1 MSIHSTLLGQGRR
14 ILAGMLSVVMLLGSF
29 SCGNEITP
37 EDPDDKPETP
47 VGPDDKPDVNV
58 GDLEII
64 DGKARLYVCE
74 PEASL
79 RSVFGNPITDW
90 SDYTVTVADKEYKVL
105 VDDDGKAYV
114 DVEESADGTYAAVL
128 TSEASELYGTGY
140 EDVLHPFAYA
150 YHTAAGV
157 VASLPQYASYSKE
170 NGAVLTFSTG
180 MALLEITL
188 KGTASVASVYVQD
201 PSGSLLGGSG
211 AYDPSNGTFTMV
223 KGVDFVSLNTTSKG
237 NFVPL
242 TDAGTKFLVPV
253 PAGSYP
259 QGLDVRVCD
268 SEHKM
273 CSANTGAFEVGYDR
287 THTFRM
293 KYSPAKDLLFF
304 EGFDN
309 FVWGGDVVGGSATF
323 ALNPKDETVTT
334 TSFRT
339 LTGYEQG
346 LYPVAYDVA
355 GSGYIQK
362 SSQMS
367 EIAGKTV
374 SESRNLSAS
383 YIKSRN
389 VGDYVALYKV
399 QEHQG
404 YIALGTAESYNGIFE
419 PAFGGS
425 MITMQRDVQISF
437 DFCPRSDF
445 DDDLY
450 FTATSGANI
459 VSCTLDGVELGAES
473 FTRLF
478 KKTGSTAS
486 ILKSAVE
493 IPADMTSAKKWHKV
507 VLTVRNA
514 NDASLFNIST
524 ASSHARP
531 GTYGFY
537 FDNFEVRS
545 IYDASKKKSTTLRVL
560 YWNVQNGMWADQDN
574 NYNNFVAW
582 VKKYNPD
589 VCVWCEGE
597 TIFNTSGDK
606 VYGTNRILPNAWAS
620 VAQRYGHNYWSKSE
634 DRDNYPQIITS
645 KYPINTLAKIGQIG
659 TTDAYVEHG
668 SGLFEVEFNG
678 HSVYF
683 VSFHAFA
690 HAYDPKYTSSG
701 TDAQNASAALYEGD
715 YHREKEI
722 RYVYE
727 QTIEKYPSQSNW
739 LMMGDF
745 NSISSLDAEHHT
757 GINDTNWLL
766 HDHILGKDYLKD
778 IIAERNAPEDFFSSI
793 NGDSRRIDFIYAS
806 PAMYDRIEST
816 AIIIDSWTVLSQD
829 KSVSDKG
836 YFCRPSDHRPI
847 LVDFKMN

>member
-1 MSIHSTLLGQGRR
+1 MKKTISAIIVLIVLGFVACDPQ
-14 ILAGMLSVVMLLGSF
+14 I
-29 SCGNEITP
+29 EQPEEPDQEPTDTTQTP
-37 EDPDDKPETP
+37 EQDTTQTQKPE
-47 VGPDDKPDVNV
+47 V
-58 GDLEII
+58 GDSLEIK
-64 DGKARLYVCE
+64 DGMARFLLQDSPLV
-74 PEASL
+74 EATGG
-79 RSVFGNPITDW
+79 RTDW
-90 SDYTVTVADKEYKVL
+90 TKVTVTVN
-105 VDDDGKAYV
+105 GKAYV
-114 DVEESADGTYAAVL
+114 PAVQDDGKVYVDVEDSEAAVY
-128 TSEASELYGTGY
+128 EAVLVTEETTKYHGDTPL
-140 EDVLHPFAYA
+140 EDVVHPFAYA
-150 YHTAAGV
+150 YHTLGKTLTV
-157 VASLPQYASYSKE
+157 LPKYASYDEEKGNLLSFSS
-170 NGAVLTFSTG
+170 GLSMIGLTVQG
-180 MALLEITL
+180 MTSISSIKVTDPQ
-188 KGTASVASVYVQD
+188 GTI
-201 PSGSLLGGSG
+201 LGGTGS
-211 AYDPSNGTFTMV
+211 YDPQTRSFKMEKGLPFMV
-223 KGVDFVSLNTTSKG
+223 LNCTNRGAFVSSSGNVFMIPVRSGQYPKG
-237 NFVPL
+237 LEV
-242 TDAGTKFLVPV
+242 TI
-253 PAGSYP
+253 
-259 QGLDVRVCD
+259 
-268 SEHKM
+268 
-273 CSANTGAFEVGYDR
+273 CSADHLMCR
-287 THTFRM
+287 TSIPSFTVD
-293 KYSPAKDLLFF
+293 KDKVHSCMVTWKPDKNLLFY

-309 FVWGGDVVGGSATF
+309 MVWGGDVVAGEDSFGM
-323 ALNPKDETVTT
+323 NPVAGDMTIK
-334 TSFRT
+334 SGRT
-339 LTGYEQG
+339 LSGYETP
-346 LYPVAYDVA
+346 LYPVSYEMA
-355 GSGYIQK
+355 GAGYIQ
-362 SSQMS
+362 
-367 EIAGKTV
+367 
-374 SESRNLSAS
+374 ESNLSVTEGKDVSGSRYLSDS

-389 VGDYVALYKV
+389 IGGYLRLYRC
-399 QEHQG
+399 QEYQG
-404 YIALGTAESYNGIFE
+404 YISVGDTYNGIVE
-419 PAFGGS
+419 PVFAGEIS
-425 MITMQRDVQISF
+425 DAHRDIVISF
-437 DFCPRSDF
+437 DICAASDF
-445 DDDLY
+445 DDDLS
-450 FTATSGANI
+450 FKATNGGNI
-459 VSCTLDGVELGAES
+459 ISCMVDGTELPETVFS
-473 FTRLF
+473 RKFS
-478 KKTGSTAS
+478 KTGSTAA
-486 ILKSAVE
+486 LDRSAVTL
-493 IPADMTSAKKWHKV
+493 PASDGRWHNV
-507 VLTVRNA
+507 ELTVRNM
-514 NDASLFNIST
+514 ND
-524 ASSHARP
+524 
-531 GTYGFY
+531 
-537 FDNFEVRS
+537 
-545 IYDASKKKSTTLRVL
+545 KSTFTLTTAASHSKPGAYRFYLDNYQVRTLKDHADRDGSTLRVMC
-560 YWNVQNGMWADQDN
+560 WNIQNGMWADQDN

>member
-1 MSIHSTLLGQGRR
+1 MKKAVSAIIAL
-14 ILAGMLSVVMLLGSF
+14 VVFGF
-29 SCGNEITP
+29 VACDPQIEQPEEPDQEQTDTTQTP
-37 EDPDDKPETP
+37 EQDTTQTQKPE
-47 VGPDDKPDVNV
+47 V
-58 GDLEII
+58 GDSLEIK
-64 DGKARLYVCE
+64 DGMARFLLQDSPLV
-74 PEASL
+74 EAAGG
-79 RSVFGNPITDW
+79 RTDW
-90 SDYTVTVADKEYKVL
+90 TKVTVTVNGKEYIPAVQE
-105 VDDDGKAYV
+105 DGKVYV
-114 DVEESADGTYAAVL
+114 DVEDSEAAVY
-128 TSEASELYGTGY
+128 EAVLVTEETTKYHGDTPL
-140 EDVLHPFAYA
+140 EDVVHPFAYA
-150 YHTAAGV
+150 YHTLGNTLTV
-157 VASLPQYASYSKE
+157 LPKYASYDEEKGNLLSFSS
-170 NGAVLTFSTG
+170 GLSMIGLTVQG
-180 MALLEITL
+180 MTSISSIKVTDPQ
-188 KGTASVASVYVQD
+188 GTI
-201 PSGSLLGGSG
+201 LGGTGS
-211 AYDPSNGTFTMV
+211 YDPQTRSFKMEKGLPFMV
-223 KGVDFVSLNTTSKG
+223 LNCTNRGAFVSSSGNVFMIPVRSGQYSKG
-237 NFVPL
+237 LEV
-242 TDAGTKFLVPV
+242 TI
-253 PAGSYP
+253 
-259 QGLDVRVCD
+259 
-268 SEHKM
+268 
-273 CSANTGAFEVGYDR
+273 CSADHLMCR
-287 THTFRM
+287 TSIPSFTVD
-293 KYSPAKDLLFF
+293 KDKVHSCMVTWKPDKNLLFY

-309 FVWGGDVVGGSATF
+309 MVWGGDVVAGEDSFGM
-323 ALNPKDETVTT
+323 NPVAGDMTIK
-334 TSFRT
+334 SGRT
-339 LTGYEQG
+339 LRGYETP
-346 LYPVAYDVA
+346 LYPVSYEMA
-355 GSGYIQK
+355 GAGYIQ
-362 SSQMS
+362 
-367 EIAGKTV
+367 
-374 SESRNLSAS
+374 ESNLSVTEGKDVSGSRYLSDS

-389 VGDYVALYKV
+389 IGGYLRLYRC
-399 QEHQG
+399 QEYQG
-404 YIALGTAESYNGIFE
+404 YISVGDTYNGIVE
-419 PAFGGS
+419 PVFAGEIS
-425 MITMQRDVQISF
+425 DAHRDIVISF
-437 DFCPRSDF
+437 DICAASDF
-445 DDDLY
+445 DDDLS
-450 FTATSGANI
+450 FKATNGGNI
-459 VSCTLDGVELGAES
+459 ISCMVDGTELPETVFS
-473 FTRLF
+473 RKFS
-478 KKTGSTAS
+478 KTGSTAA
-486 ILKSAVE
+486 LDRSAVTL
-493 IPADMTSAKKWHKV
+493 PASDGRWHNV
-507 VLTVRNA
+507 ELTVRNM
-514 NDASLFNIST
+514 ND
-524 ASSHARP
+524 
-531 GTYGFY
+531 
-537 FDNFEVRS
+537 
-545 IYDASKKKSTTLRVL
+545 KSTFTLTTAASHSKPGAYRFYLDNYQVRTLKDHADRDGSTLRVM
-560 YWNVQNGMWADQDN
+560 YWNIQNGMWADQDN

-606 VYGTNRILPNAWAS
+606 VNGTNRILPNAWAS

>member
-1 MSIHSTLLGQGRR
+1 MKKAISAIIVLIVLGFVACDPQ
-14 ILAGMLSVVMLLGSF
+14 I
-29 SCGNEITP
+29 EQPEEPDQEPTDTTQTP
-37 EDPDDKPETP
+37 EQDTTQTQKPE
-47 VGPDDKPDVNV
+47 V
-58 GDLEII
+58 GDSLEIK
-64 DGKARLYVCE
+64 DGMTRFLLQDSPLV
-74 PEASL
+74 EAAGG
-79 RSVFGNPITDW
+79 RTDW
-90 SDYTVTVADKEYKVL
+90 TKVTVTVN
-105 VDDDGKAYV
+105 GKAYV
-114 DVEESADGTYAAVL
+114 PAVQDDGKVYVDVEDSEAAVY
-128 TSEASELYGTGY
+128 EAVLVTEETTKYHGDTPL
-140 EDVLHPFAYA
+140 EDVVHPFAYA
-150 YHTAAGV
+150 YHTLGKTLTV
-157 VASLPQYASYSKE
+157 LPKYASYDEEKGNLLSFSS
-170 NGAVLTFSTG
+170 GLSMIGLTVQG
-180 MALLEITL
+180 MTSISSIKVTDPQ
-188 KGTASVASVYVQD
+188 GTI
-201 PSGSLLGGSG
+201 LGGTGS
-211 AYDPSNGTFTMV
+211 YDPQTRSFKMEKGLPFMV
-223 KGVDFVSLNTTSKG
+223 LNCTNRGAFVSSSGNVFMIPVRSGQYSKG
-237 NFVPL
+237 LEV
-242 TDAGTKFLVPV
+242 TI
-253 PAGSYP
+253 
-259 QGLDVRVCD
+259 
-268 SEHKM
+268 
-273 CSANTGAFEVGYDR
+273 CSADHLMCR
-287 THTFRM
+287 TSIPSFTVD
-293 KYSPAKDLLFF
+293 KDKVHSCMVTWKPDKNLLFY

-309 FVWGGDVVGGSATF
+309 MVWGGDVVAGEDSFGM
-323 ALNPKDETVTT
+323 NPVTGDMT
-334 TSFRT
+334 IKSGRT
-339 LTGYEQG
+339 LSGYETP
-346 LYPVAYDVA
+346 LYPVSYEMA
-355 GSGYIQK
+355 GAGYIQ
-362 SSQMS
+362 
-367 EIAGKTV
+367 
-374 SESRNLSAS
+374 ESNLSVTEGKDVSGSRYLSDS

-389 VGDYVALYKV
+389 IGGYLSLYRC
-399 QEHQG
+399 QEYQG
-404 YIALGTAESYNGIFE
+404 YISVGDTYNGIVE
-419 PAFGGS
+419 PVFAGEIS
-425 MITMQRDVQISF
+425 DAHRDIVISF
-437 DFCPRSDF
+437 DICAASDF
-445 DDDLY
+445 DDDLS
-450 FTATSGANI
+450 FKATNGGNI
-459 VSCTLDGVELGAES
+459 ISCMVDGTELPETVFS
-473 FTRLF
+473 RKFS
-478 KKTGSTAS
+478 KTGSTAA
-486 ILKSAVE
+486 LDRSAVTL
-493 IPADMTSAKKWHKV
+493 PASDGRWHNV
-507 VLTVRNA
+507 ELTVRNM
-514 NDASLFNIST
+514 ND
-524 ASSHARP
+524 
-531 GTYGFY
+531 
-537 FDNFEVRS
+537 
-545 IYDASKKKSTTLRVL
+545 KSTFTLTTAASHSKNGAYRFYLDNYQVRTLKDHAVRDGSTLRVMC
-560 YWNVQNGMWADQDN
+560 WNIQNGMWADQDN

>member
-1 MSIHSTLLGQGRR
+1 MARFLLQDSPLVEAAGGRTDWTKVTV
-14 ILAGMLSVVMLLGSF
+14 I
-29 SCGNEITP
+29 
-37 EDPDDKPETP
+37 
-47 VGPDDKPDVNV
+47 VNGKEYIPAV
-58 GDLEII
+58 QE
-64 DGKARLYVCE
+64 DGKV
-74 PEASL
+74 
-79 RSVFGNPITDW
+79 
-90 SDYTVTVADKEYKVL
+90 
-105 VDDDGKAYV
+105 YV
-114 DVEESADGTYAAVL
+114 DVEDSEAAVY
-128 TSEASELYGTGY
+128 EAVLVTEETTKYHGDTPL
-140 EDVLHPFAYA
+140 EDVVHPFAYA
-150 YHTAAGV
+150 YHTLGNTLTV
-157 VASLPQYASYSKE
+157 LPKYASYDEEKGNLLSFSS
-170 NGAVLTFSTG
+170 GLSMIGLTVQG
-180 MALLEITL
+180 MTSISSIKVTDPQ
-188 KGTASVASVYVQD
+188 GTI
-201 PSGSLLGGSG
+201 LGGTGS
-211 AYDPSNGTFTMV
+211 YDPQTRSFKMEKGLPFMV
-223 KGVDFVSLNTTSKG
+223 LNCTNRGAFVSSSGNVFMIPVRSGQYSKG
-237 NFVPL
+237 LEV
-242 TDAGTKFLVPV
+242 TI
-253 PAGSYP
+253 
-259 QGLDVRVCD
+259 
-268 SEHKM
+268 
-273 CSANTGAFEVGYDR
+273 CSADHLMCR
-287 THTFRM
+287 TSIPSFTVD
-293 KYSPAKDLLFF
+293 KDKVHSCMVTWKPDKNLLFY

-309 FVWGGDVVGGSATF
+309 MVWGGDVVAGEDSFGM
-323 ALNPKDETVTT
+323 NPVAGDMTIK
-334 TSFRT
+334 SGRT
-339 LTGYEQG
+339 LRGYETP
-346 LYPVAYDVA
+346 LYPVSYEMA
-355 GSGYIQK
+355 GAGYIQ
-362 SSQMS
+362 
-367 EIAGKTV
+367 
-374 SESRNLSAS
+374 ESNLSVTEGKDVSGSRYLSDS

-389 VGDYVALYKV
+389 IGGYLRLYRC
-399 QEHQG
+399 QEYQG
-404 YIALGTAESYNGIFE
+404 YISVGDTYNGIVE
-419 PAFGGS
+419 PVFAGEIS
-425 MITMQRDVQISF
+425 DAHRDIVISF
-437 DFCPRSDF
+437 DICAASDF
-445 DDDLY
+445 DDDLS
-450 FTATSGANI
+450 FKATNGGNI
-459 VSCTLDGVELGAES
+459 ISCMVDGTELPETVFS
-473 FTRLF
+473 RKFS
-478 KKTGSTAS
+478 KTGSTAA
-486 ILKSAVE
+486 LDRSAVTL
-493 IPADMTSAKKWHKV
+493 PASDGRWHNV
-507 VLTVRNA
+507 ELTVRNM
-514 NDASLFNIST
+514 ND
-524 ASSHARP
+524 
-531 GTYGFY
+531 
-537 FDNFEVRS
+537 
-545 IYDASKKKSTTLRVL
+545 KSTFTLTTAASHSKPGAYRFYLDNYQVRTLKDHADRDGSTLRVM
-560 YWNVQNGMWADQDN
+560 YWNIQNGMWADQDN

>member
-1 MSIHSTLLGQGRR
+1 MKKAVSAIIAL
-14 ILAGMLSVVMLLGSF
+14 VVFGF
-29 SCGNEITP
+29 VACEPQIEQPEEPDQEQTDTTQTP
-37 EDPDDKPETP
+37 EQDTTQTQKPE
-47 VGPDDKPDVNV
+47 V
-58 GDLEII
+58 GDSLEIKDGMARFLLQDSPLVEAAGGRTDWTKVTVI
-64 DGKARLYVCE
+64 VNGKEYIPAVQEDGKV
-74 PEASL
+74 
-79 RSVFGNPITDW
+79 
-90 SDYTVTVADKEYKVL
+90 
-105 VDDDGKAYV
+105 YV
-114 DVEESADGTYAAVL
+114 DVEDSEAAVY
-128 TSEASELYGTGY
+128 EAVLVTEETTKYHGDTPL
-140 EDVLHPFAYA
+140 EDVVHPFAYA
-150 YHTAAGV
+150 YHTLGNTLTV
-157 VASLPQYASYSKE
+157 LPKYASYDEEKGNLLSFSS
-170 NGAVLTFSTG
+170 GLSMIGLTVQG
-180 MALLEITL
+180 MTSISSIKVTDPQ
-188 KGTASVASVYVQD
+188 GTI
-201 PSGSLLGGSG
+201 LGGTGS
-211 AYDPSNGTFTMV
+211 YDPQTRSFKMEKGLPFMV
-223 KGVDFVSLNTTSKG
+223 LNCTNRGAFVSSSGNVFMIPVRSGQYSKG
-237 NFVPL
+237 LEV
-242 TDAGTKFLVPV
+242 TI
-253 PAGSYP
+253 
-259 QGLDVRVCD
+259 
-268 SEHKM
+268 
-273 CSANTGAFEVGYDR
+273 CSADHLMCR
-287 THTFRM
+287 TSIPSFTVD
-293 KYSPAKDLLFF
+293 KDKVHSCMVTWKPDKNLLFY

-309 FVWGGDVVGGSATF
+309 MVWGGDVVAGEDSFGM
-323 ALNPKDETVTT
+323 NPVAGDMTIK
-334 TSFRT
+334 SGRT
-339 LTGYEQG
+339 LRGYETP
-346 LYPVAYDVA
+346 LYPVSYEMA
-355 GSGYIQK
+355 GAGYIQ
-362 SSQMS
+362 
-367 EIAGKTV
+367 
-374 SESRNLSAS
+374 ESNLSVTEGKDVSGSRYLSDS

-389 VGDYVALYKV
+389 IGGYLRLYRCQEYQGYVSVGD
-399 QEHQG
+399 
-404 YIALGTAESYNGIFE
+404 TYNGIVE
-419 PAFGGS
+419 PVFAGEIS
-425 MITMQRDVQISF
+425 DAHRDIVISF
-437 DFCPRSDF
+437 DICAASDF
-445 DDDLY
+445 DDDLS
-450 FTATSGANI
+450 FKATNGGNI
-459 VSCTLDGVELGAES
+459 ISCMVDGTELPETVFS
-473 FTRLF
+473 RKFS
-478 KKTGSTAS
+478 KTGSTAA
-486 ILKSAVE
+486 LDRSAVTL
-493 IPADMTSAKKWHKV
+493 PASDGRWHNV
-507 VLTVRNA
+507 ELTVRNM
-514 NDASLFNIST
+514 ND
-524 ASSHARP
+524 
-531 GTYGFY
+531 
-537 FDNFEVRS
+537 
-545 IYDASKKKSTTLRVL
+545 KSTFTLTTAASHSKPGAYRFYLDNYQVRTLKDHADRDGSTLRVMC
-560 YWNVQNGMWADQDN
+560 WNIQNGMWADQDN

-606 VYGTNRILPNAWAS
+606 VSGTNRILPNAWAS

-727 QTIEKYPSQSNW
+727 QTIEKYPSQPNW

>member
-1 MSIHSTLLGQGRR
+1 MKKAVSAIIAL
-14 ILAGMLSVVMLLGSF
+14 VVFGF
-29 SCGNEITP
+29 VACEPQIEQPEEPDQEQTDTTQTP
-37 EDPDDKPETP
+37 EQDTTQTQKPE
-47 VGPDDKPDVNV
+47 V
-58 GDLEII
+58 GDSLEIKDGMARFLLQDSPLVEAAGGRTDWTKVTVI
-64 DGKARLYVCE
+64 VNGKEYIPAVQEDGKV
-74 PEASL
+74 
-79 RSVFGNPITDW
+79 
-90 SDYTVTVADKEYKVL
+90 
-105 VDDDGKAYV
+105 YV
-114 DVEESADGTYAAVL
+114 DVEDSEAAVY
-128 TSEASELYGTGY
+128 EAVLVTEETTKYHGDTPL
-140 EDVLHPFAYA
+140 EDVVHPFAYA
-150 YHTAAGV
+150 YHTLGNTLTV
-157 VASLPQYASYSKE
+157 LPKYASYDEEKGNLLSFSS
-170 NGAVLTFSTG
+170 GLSMIGLTVQG
-180 MALLEITL
+180 MTSISSIKVTDPQ
-188 KGTASVASVYVQD
+188 GTI
-201 PSGSLLGGSG
+201 LGGTGS
-211 AYDPSNGTFTMV
+211 YDPQTRSFKMEKGLPFMV
-223 KGVDFVSLNTTSKG
+223 LNCTNRGAFVSSSGNVFMIPVRSGQYSKG
-237 NFVPL
+237 LEV
-242 TDAGTKFLVPV
+242 TI
-253 PAGSYP
+253 
-259 QGLDVRVCD
+259 
-268 SEHKM
+268 
-273 CSANTGAFEVGYDR
+273 CSADHLMCR
-287 THTFRM
+287 TSIPSFTVD
-293 KYSPAKDLLFF
+293 KDKVHSCMVTWKPDKNLLFY

-309 FVWGGDVVGGSATF
+309 MVWGGDVVAGEDSFGM
-323 ALNPKDETVTT
+323 NPVAGDMTIK
-334 TSFRT
+334 SGRT
-339 LTGYEQG
+339 LNGYETP
-346 LYPVAYDVA
+346 LYPVSYEMA
-355 GSGYIQK
+355 GAGYIQ
-362 SSQMS
+362 
-367 EIAGKTV
+367 
-374 SESRNLSAS
+374 ESNLSVTEGKDVSGSRYLSDS

-389 VGDYVALYKV
+389 IGGYLRLYRCQEYQGYVSVGD
-399 QEHQG
+399 
-404 YIALGTAESYNGIFE
+404 TYNGIVE
-419 PAFGGS
+419 PVFAGEIS
-425 MITMQRDVQISF
+425 DAHRDIVISF
-437 DFCPRSDF
+437 DICAASDF
-445 DDDLY
+445 DDDLS
-450 FTATSGANI
+450 FKATNGGNI
-459 VSCTLDGVELGAES
+459 ISCMVDGTELPETVFS
-473 FTRLF
+473 RKFS
-478 KKTGSTAS
+478 KTGSTAA
-486 ILKSAVE
+486 LDRSAVTL
-493 IPADMTSAKKWHKV
+493 PASDGRWHNV
-507 VLTVRNA
+507 ELTVRNM
-514 NDASLFNIST
+514 ND
-524 ASSHARP
+524 
-531 GTYGFY
+531 
-537 FDNFEVRS
+537 
-545 IYDASKKKSTTLRVL
+545 KSTFTLTTAASHSKPGAYRFYLDNYQVRTLKDHADRDGSTLRVM
-560 YWNVQNGMWADQDN
+560 YWNIQNGMWADQDN

>member
-1 MSIHSTLLGQGRR
+1 MKKTISAIIVLIVLGFVACDPQ
-14 ILAGMLSVVMLLGSF
+14 I
-29 SCGNEITP
+29 EQPEEPDQEPTDTTQTP
-37 EDPDDKPETP
+37 EQDTTQTQKPE
-47 VGPDDKPDVNV
+47 V
-58 GDLEII
+58 GDSLEIK
-64 DGKARLYVCE
+64 DGMARFLLHDSPLV
-74 PEASL
+74 EAAGG
-79 RSVFGNPITDW
+79 RTDW
-90 SDYTVTVADKEYKVL
+90 TKVTVTVNGKEYIPAVQE
-105 VDDDGKAYV
+105 DGKVYV
-114 DVEESADGTYAAVL
+114 DVEDSEAAVY
-128 TSEASELYGTGY
+128 EAVLVTEETTKYHGDTPL
-140 EDVLHPFAYA
+140 EDVVHPFAYA
-150 YHTAAGV
+150 YHTLGNTLTV
-157 VASLPQYASYSKE
+157 LPKYASYDEEKGNLLSFSS
-170 NGAVLTFSTG
+170 GLSMIGLTVQG
-180 MALLEITL
+180 MTSISSIKVTDPQ
-188 KGTASVASVYVQD
+188 GTI
-201 PSGSLLGGSG
+201 LGGTGS
-211 AYDPSNGTFTMV
+211 YDPQTRSFKMEKGLPFMV
-223 KGVDFVSLNTTSKG
+223 LNCTNRGAFVSSSGNVFMIPVRSGQYSKG
-237 NFVPL
+237 LEV
-242 TDAGTKFLVPV
+242 TI
-253 PAGSYP
+253 
-259 QGLDVRVCD
+259 
-268 SEHKM
+268 
-273 CSANTGAFEVGYDR
+273 CSADHLMCR
-287 THTFRM
+287 TSIPSFTVD
-293 KYSPAKDLLFF
+293 KDKVHSCMVTWKPDKNLLFY

-309 FVWGGDVVGGSATF
+309 MVWGGDVVAGEDSFGM
-323 ALNPKDETVTT
+323 NPVAGDMTIK
-334 TSFRT
+334 SGRT
-339 LTGYEQG
+339 LNGYETP
-346 LYPVAYDVA
+346 LYPVSYEMA
-355 GSGYIQK
+355 GAGYIQ
-362 SSQMS
+362 
-367 EIAGKTV
+367 
-374 SESRNLSAS
+374 ESNLSVTEGKDVSGSRYLSDS

-389 VGDYVALYKV
+389 IGGYLRLYRC
-399 QEHQG
+399 QEYQG
-404 YIALGTAESYNGIFE
+404 YISVGDTYNGIVE
-419 PAFGGS
+419 PVFAGEIS
-425 MITMQRDVQISF
+425 DAHRDIVISF
-437 DFCPRSDF
+437 DICAASDF
-445 DDDLY
+445 DDDLS
-450 FTATSGANI
+450 FKATNGGNI
-459 VSCTLDGVELGAES
+459 ISCMVDGTELPETVFS
-473 FTRLF
+473 RKFS
-478 KKTGSTAS
+478 KTGSTAA
-486 ILKSAVE
+486 LDRSAVTL
-493 IPADMTSAKKWHKV
+493 PASDGRWHNV
-507 VLTVRNA
+507 ELTVRNM
-514 NDASLFNIST
+514 ND
-524 ASSHARP
+524 
-531 GTYGFY
+531 
-537 FDNFEVRS
+537 
-545 IYDASKKKSTTLRVL
+545 KSTFTLTTAASHSKPGAYRFYLDNYQVRTLKDHADRDGSTLRVM
-560 YWNVQNGMWADQDN
+560 YWNIQNGMWADQDN

-606 VYGTNRILPNAWAS
+606 VNGTNRILPNAWAS

>member
-1 MSIHSTLLGQGRR
+1 MKKAVSAIIAL
-14 ILAGMLSVVMLLGSF
+14 VVFGF
-29 SCGNEITP
+29 VACEPQIEQPEEPDQEQTDTTQTP
-37 EDPDDKPETP
+37 EQDTTQTQKPE
-47 VGPDDKPDVNV
+47 V
-58 GDLEII
+58 GDSLEIK
-64 DGKARLYVCE
+64 DGMARFLLQDSPLV
-74 PEASL
+74 EAAGG
-79 RSVFGNPITDW
+79 RTDW
-90 SDYTVTVADKEYKVL
+90 TKVTVTVNGKEYIPAVQE
-105 VDDDGKAYV
+105 DGKVYV
-114 DVEESADGTYAAVL
+114 DVEDSEAAVY
-128 TSEASELYGTGY
+128 EAVLVTEETTKYHGDTPL
-140 EDVLHPFAYA
+140 EDVVHPFAYA
-150 YHTAAGV
+150 YHTLGNTLTV
-157 VASLPQYASYSKE
+157 LPKYASYDEEKGNLLSFSS
-170 NGAVLTFSTG
+170 GLSMIGLTVQG
-180 MALLEITL
+180 MTSISSIKVTDPQ
-188 KGTASVASVYVQD
+188 GTI
-201 PSGSLLGGSG
+201 LGGTGS
-211 AYDPSNGTFTMV
+211 YDPQTRSFKMEKGLPFMV
-223 KGVDFVSLNTTSKG
+223 LNCTNRGAFVSSSGNVFMIPVRSGQYSKG
-237 NFVPL
+237 LEV
-242 TDAGTKFLVPV
+242 TI
-253 PAGSYP
+253 
-259 QGLDVRVCD
+259 
-268 SEHKM
+268 
-273 CSANTGAFEVGYDR
+273 CSADHLMCR
-287 THTFRM
+287 TSIPSFTVD
-293 KYSPAKDLLFF
+293 KDKVHSCMVTWKPDKNLLFY

-309 FVWGGDVVGGSATF
+309 MVWGGDVVAGEDSFGM
-323 ALNPKDETVTT
+323 NPVAGDMTIK
-334 TSFRT
+334 SGRT
-339 LTGYEQG
+339 LRGYETP
-346 LYPVAYDVA
+346 LYPVSYEMA
-355 GSGYIQK
+355 GAGYIQ
-362 SSQMS
+362 
-367 EIAGKTV
+367 
-374 SESRNLSAS
+374 ESNLSVTEGKDVSGSRYLSDS

-389 VGDYVALYKV
+389 IGGYLRLYRC
-399 QEHQG
+399 QEYQG
-404 YIALGTAESYNGIFE
+404 YISVGDTYNGIVE
-419 PAFGGS
+419 PVFAGEIS
-425 MITMQRDVQISF
+425 DAHRDIVISF
-437 DFCPRSDF
+437 DICAASDF
-445 DDDLY
+445 DDDLS
-450 FTATSGANI
+450 FKATNGGNI
-459 VSCTLDGVELGAES
+459 ISCMVDGTELPETVFS
-473 FTRLF
+473 RKFS
-478 KKTGSTAS
+478 KTGSTAT
-486 ILKSAVE
+486 LDRSAVTL
-493 IPADMTSAKKWHKV
+493 PASDGRWHNV
-507 VLTVRNA
+507 ELTVRNM
-514 NDASLFNIST
+514 ND
-524 ASSHARP
+524 
-531 GTYGFY
+531 
-537 FDNFEVRS
+537 
-545 IYDASKKKSTTLRVL
+545 KSTFTLTTAASHSKPGAYRFYLDNYQVRTLKDHADRDGSTLRVMC
-560 YWNVQNGMWADQDN
+560 WNIQNGMWADQDN

>member
-1 MSIHSTLLGQGRR
+1 MKKTISAIIVLIVLGFVACDPQ
-14 ILAGMLSVVMLLGSF
+14 I
-29 SCGNEITP
+29 EQPEEPDQEPTDTTQTP
-37 EDPDDKPETP
+37 EQDTTQTQKPE
-47 VGPDDKPDVNV
+47 V
-58 GDLEII
+58 GDSLEIK
-64 DGKARLYVCE
+64 DGMARFLLQDSPLV
-74 PEASL
+74 EAAGG
-79 RSVFGNPITDW
+79 RTDW
-90 SDYTVTVADKEYKVL
+90 TKVTVTVN
-105 VDDDGKAYV
+105 GKAYV
-114 DVEESADGTYAAVL
+114 PAVQDDGKVYVDVEDSEAAVY
-128 TSEASELYGTGY
+128 EAVLVTEETTKYHGDTPL
-140 EDVLHPFAYA
+140 EDVVHPFAYA
-150 YHTAAGV
+150 YHTLGNTLTV
-157 VASLPQYASYSKE
+157 LPKYASYDEEKGNLLSFSS
-170 NGAVLTFSTG
+170 GLSMIGLTVQG
-180 MALLEITL
+180 MTSISSIKVTDPQ
-188 KGTASVASVYVQD
+188 GTI
-201 PSGSLLGGSG
+201 LGGTGS
-211 AYDPSNGTFTMV
+211 YDPQARSFKMEKGLPSMV
-223 KGVDFVSLNTTSKG
+223 LNCTNRGAFVSSSGNVFMIPVRSGQYSKG
-237 NFVPL
+237 LEV
-242 TDAGTKFLVPV
+242 TI
-253 PAGSYP
+253 
-259 QGLDVRVCD
+259 
-268 SEHKM
+268 
-273 CSANTGAFEVGYDR
+273 CSADHLMCR
-287 THTFRM
+287 TSIPSFTVD
-293 KYSPAKDLLFF
+293 KDKVHSCMVTWKPDKNLLFY

-309 FVWGGDVVGGSATF
+309 MVWGGDVVAGEDSFGM
-323 ALNPKDETVTT
+323 NPVAGDMTIK
-334 TSFRT
+334 SGRT
-339 LTGYEQG
+339 LSGYETP
-346 LYPVAYDVA
+346 LYPVSYEMA
-355 GSGYIQK
+355 GAGYIQ
-362 SSQMS
+362 
-367 EIAGKTV
+367 
-374 SESRNLSAS
+374 ESNLSVTEGKDVSGSRYLSDS

-389 VGDYVALYKV
+389 IGGYLRLYRC
-399 QEHQG
+399 QEYQG
-404 YIALGTAESYNGIFE
+404 YISVGDTYNGIVE
-419 PAFGGS
+419 PVFAGEIS
-425 MITMQRDVQISF
+425 DAHRDIVISF
-437 DFCPRSDF
+437 DICAASDF
-445 DDDLY
+445 DDDLS
-450 FTATSGANI
+450 FKATNGGNI
-459 VSCTLDGVELGAES
+459 ISCMVDGTELPETVFS
-473 FTRLF
+473 RKFS
-478 KKTGSTAS
+478 KTGSTAA
-486 ILKSAVE
+486 LDRSAVTL
-493 IPADMTSAKKWHKV
+493 PASDGRWHNV
-507 VLTVRNA
+507 ELTVRNM
-514 NDASLFNIST
+514 ND
-524 ASSHARP
+524 
-531 GTYGFY
+531 
-537 FDNFEVRS
+537 
-545 IYDASKKKSTTLRVL
+545 KSTFTLTTAASHSKPGAYRFYLDNYQVRTLKDHADHDGSTLRVMC
-560 YWNVQNGMWADQDN
+560 WNIQNGMWADQDN

>member
-1 MSIHSTLLGQGRR
+1 MKKTISAIIVLIVLGFVACDPQ
-14 ILAGMLSVVMLLGSF
+14 I
-29 SCGNEITP
+29 EQPEEPDQEPTDTTQTP
-37 EDPDDKPETP
+37 EQDTTQTQKPE
-47 VGPDDKPDVNV
+47 V
-58 GDLEII
+58 GDSLEIK
-64 DGKARLYVCE
+64 DGMARFLLQDSPLV
-74 PEASL
+74 EAAGG
-79 RSVFGNPITDW
+79 RTDW
-90 SDYTVTVADKEYKVL
+90 TKVTVTVN
-105 VDDDGKAYV
+105 GKAYV
-114 DVEESADGTYAAVL
+114 PAVQDDGKVYVDVEDSEAAVY
-128 TSEASELYGTGY
+128 EAVLVTEETTKYHGDTPL
-140 EDVLHPFAYA
+140 EDVVHPFAYA
-150 YHTAAGV
+150 YHTLGKTLTV
-157 VASLPQYASYSKE
+157 LPKYASYDEEKGNLLSFSS
-170 NGAVLTFSTG
+170 GLSMIALTVQG
-180 MALLEITL
+180 MTSISSIKVTDPQ
-188 KGTASVASVYVQD
+188 GTI
-201 PSGSLLGGSG
+201 LGGTGS
-211 AYDPSNGTFTMV
+211 YDPQTRSFKMEKGLPFMV
-223 KGVDFVSLNTTSKG
+223 LNCTNRGAFVSSSGNVFMIPVRSGQYSKG
-237 NFVPL
+237 LEV
-242 TDAGTKFLVPV
+242 TI
-253 PAGSYP
+253 
-259 QGLDVRVCD
+259 
-268 SEHKM
+268 
-273 CSANTGAFEVGYDR
+273 CSADHLMCR
-287 THTFRM
+287 TSIPSFTVD
-293 KYSPAKDLLFF
+293 KDKVHSCMVTWKPDKNLLFY

-309 FVWGGDVVGGSATF
+309 MVWGGDVVAGEDSFGM
-323 ALNPKDETVTT
+323 NPVAGDMTIK
-334 TSFRT
+334 SGRT
-339 LTGYEQG
+339 LSGYETP
-346 LYPVAYDVA
+346 LYPVSYEMA
-355 GSGYIQK
+355 GAGYIQ
-362 SSQMS
+362 
-367 EIAGKTV
+367 
-374 SESRNLSAS
+374 ESNLSVTEGKDVSGSRYLSDS

-389 VGDYVALYKV
+389 IGGYLRLYRC
-399 QEHQG
+399 QEYQG
-404 YIALGTAESYNGIFE
+404 YISVGDTYNGIVE
-419 PAFGGS
+419 PVFAGEIS
-425 MITMQRDVQISF
+425 DAHRDIVISF
-437 DFCPRSDF
+437 DICAASDF
-445 DDDLY
+445 DDDLS
-450 FTATSGANI
+450 FKATNGGNI
-459 VSCTLDGVELGAES
+459 ISCMVDGTELPETVFS
-473 FTRLF
+473 RKFS
-478 KKTGSTAS
+478 KTGSTAA
-486 ILKSAVE
+486 LDRSAVTL
-493 IPADMTSAKKWHKV
+493 PASDGRWHNV
-507 VLTVRNA
+507 ELTVRNM
-514 NDASLFNIST
+514 ND
-524 ASSHARP
+524 
-531 GTYGFY
+531 
-537 FDNFEVRS
+537 
-545 IYDASKKKSTTLRVL
+545 KSTFTLTTAASHSKPGAYRFYLDNYQVRTLKDHADRDGSTLRVMC
-560 YWNVQNGMWADQDN
+560 WNIQNGMWADQDN

>member
-1 MSIHSTLLGQGRR
+1 MKKAVSAIIAL
-14 ILAGMLSVVMLLGSF
+14 VVFGF
-29 SCGNEITP
+29 VACEPQIEQPEEPDQEQTDTTQTP
-37 EDPDDKPETP
+37 EQDTTQTQKPE
-47 VGPDDKPDVNV
+47 V
-58 GDLEII
+58 GDSLEIK
-64 DGKARLYVCE
+64 DGMARFLLQDSPLV
-74 PEASL
+74 EAAGG
-79 RSVFGNPITDW
+79 RTDW
-90 SDYTVTVADKEYKVL
+90 TKVTVTVNGKEYIPAVQE
-105 VDDDGKAYV
+105 DGKVYV
-114 DVEESADGTYAAVL
+114 DVEVSEAAVY
-128 TSEASELYGTGY
+128 EAVLVTEETTKYHGDTPL
-140 EDVLHPFAYA
+140 EDVVHPFAYA
-150 YHTAAGV
+150 YHTLGNTLTV
-157 VASLPQYASYSKE
+157 LPKYASYDEEKGNLLSFSS
-170 NGAVLTFSTG
+170 GLSMIGLTVQG
-180 MALLEITL
+180 MTSISSIKVTDPQ
-188 KGTASVASVYVQD
+188 GTI
-201 PSGSLLGGSG
+201 LGGTGS
-211 AYDPSNGTFTMV
+211 YDPQTRSFKMEKGLPFMV
-223 KGVDFVSLNTTSKG
+223 LNCTNRGAFVSSSGNVFMIPVRSGQYSKG
-237 NFVPL
+237 LEV
-242 TDAGTKFLVPV
+242 TI
-253 PAGSYP
+253 
-259 QGLDVRVCD
+259 
-268 SEHKM
+268 
-273 CSANTGAFEVGYDR
+273 CSADHLMCR
-287 THTFRM
+287 TSIPSFTVD
-293 KYSPAKDLLFF
+293 KDKVHSCMVTWKPDKNLLFY

-309 FVWGGDVVGGSATF
+309 MVWGGDVVAGEDSFGM
-323 ALNPKDETVTT
+323 NPVAGDMTIK
-334 TSFRT
+334 SGRT
-339 LTGYEQG
+339 LRGYETP
-346 LYPVAYDVA
+346 LYPVSYEMA
-355 GSGYIQK
+355 GAGYIQ
-362 SSQMS
+362 
-367 EIAGKTV
+367 
-374 SESRNLSAS
+374 ESNLSVTEGKDVSGSRYLSDS

-389 VGDYVALYKV
+389 IGGYLRLYRC
-399 QEHQG
+399 QEYQG
-404 YIALGTAESYNGIFE
+404 YISVGDTYNGIVE
-419 PAFGGS
+419 PVFAGEIS
-425 MITMQRDVQISF
+425 DAHRDIVISF
-437 DFCPRSDF
+437 DICAASDF
-445 DDDLY
+445 DDDLS
-450 FTATSGANI
+450 FKATNGGNI
-459 VSCTLDGVELGAES
+459 ISCMVDGTELPETVFS
-473 FTRLF
+473 RKFS
-478 KKTGSTAS
+478 KTGSTAA
-486 ILKSAVE
+486 LDRSAVTL
-493 IPADMTSAKKWHKV
+493 PASDGRWHNV
-507 VLTVRNA
+507 ELTVRNM
-514 NDASLFNIST
+514 ND
-524 ASSHARP
+524 
-531 GTYGFY
+531 
-537 FDNFEVRS
+537 
-545 IYDASKKKSTTLRVL
+545 KSTFTLTTAASHSKPGAYRFYLDNYQVRTLKDHADRDGSTLRVMC
-560 YWNVQNGMWADQDN
+560 WNIQNGMWADQDN

-659 TTDAYVEHG
+659 TTDAYVAHG

-690 HAYDPKYTSSG
+690 HAYDPKYTSSD

>member
-1 MSIHSTLLGQGRR
+1 MIGLTVQGMTSISSIKVTDPQGTILGGTGSYDPQTRSFKMEKGLPFMVLNCTNRGAFVSSSGNVFMIPVRSGQYSKGLEVTICSADHLMCRTSIPSFTVDKDKVHSCMVTW
-14 ILAGMLSVVMLLGSF
+14 
-29 SCGNEITP
+29 
-37 EDPDDKPETP
+37 
-47 VGPDDKPDVNV
+47 KPDKN
-58 GDLEII
+58 
-64 DGKARLYVCE
+64 
-74 PEASL
+74 
-79 RSVFGNPITDW
+79 
-90 SDYTVTVADKEYKVL
+90 
-105 VDDDGKAYV
+105 
-114 DVEESADGTYAAVL
+114 
-128 TSEASELYGTGY
+128 
-140 EDVLHPFAYA
+140 
-150 YHTAAGV
+150 
-157 VASLPQYASYSKE
+157 
-170 NGAVLTFSTG
+170 
-180 MALLEITL
+180 
-188 KGTASVASVYVQD
+188 
-201 PSGSLLGGSG
+201 
-211 AYDPSNGTFTMV
+211 
-223 KGVDFVSLNTTSKG
+223 
-237 NFVPL
+237 
-242 TDAGTKFLVPV
+242 
-253 PAGSYP
+253 
-259 QGLDVRVCD
+259 
-268 SEHKM
+268 
-273 CSANTGAFEVGYDR
+273 
-287 THTFRM
+287 
-293 KYSPAKDLLFF
+293 LLFY

-309 FVWGGDVVGGSATF
+309 MVWGGDVVAGEDSFGM
-323 ALNPKDETVTT
+323 NPVAGDMTIK
-334 TSFRT
+334 SGRT
-339 LTGYEQG
+339 LRGYETP
-346 LYPVAYDVA
+346 LYPVSYEMA
-355 GSGYIQK
+355 GAGYIQ
-362 SSQMS
+362 
-367 EIAGKTV
+367 
-374 SESRNLSAS
+374 ESNLSVTEGKDVSGSRYLSDS

-389 VGDYVALYKV
+389 IGGYLRLYRC
-399 QEHQG
+399 QEYQG
-404 YIALGTAESYNGIFE
+404 YISVGDTYNGIVE
-419 PAFGGS
+419 PVFAGEIS
-425 MITMQRDVQISF
+425 DAHRDIVISF
-437 DFCPRSDF
+437 DICAASDF
-445 DDDLY
+445 DDDLS
-450 FTATSGANI
+450 FKATNGGNI
-459 VSCTLDGVELGAES
+459 ISCMVDGTELPETVFS
-473 FTRLF
+473 RKFS
-478 KKTGSTAS
+478 KTGSTAA
-486 ILKSAVE
+486 LDRSAVTL
-493 IPADMTSAKKWHKV
+493 PASDGRWHNV
-507 VLTVRNA
+507 ELTVRNM
-514 NDASLFNIST
+514 ND
-524 ASSHARP
+524 
-531 GTYGFY
+531 
-537 FDNFEVRS
+537 
-545 IYDASKKKSTTLRVL
+545 KSTFTLTTAASHSKPGAYRFYLDNYQVRTLKDHADRDGSTLRVMC
-560 YWNVQNGMWADQDN
+560 WNIQNGMWADQDN

>member
-1 MSIHSTLLGQGRR
+1 MKKTISAIIVLIVLGFVACDPQ
-14 ILAGMLSVVMLLGSF
+14 I
-29 SCGNEITP
+29 EQPEEPDQEPTDTTQTP
-37 EDPDDKPETP
+37 EQDTTQTQKPE
-47 VGPDDKPDVNV
+47 V
-58 GDLEII
+58 GDSLEIKDGMARFLLQDSPLVEAAGGRTDWTKVTVI
-64 DGKARLYVCE
+64 VNGKEYIPAVQEDGKV
-74 PEASL
+74 
-79 RSVFGNPITDW
+79 
-90 SDYTVTVADKEYKVL
+90 
-105 VDDDGKAYV
+105 YV
-114 DVEESADGTYAAVL
+114 DVEDSEAAVY
-128 TSEASELYGTGY
+128 EAVLVTEETTKYHGDTPL
-140 EDVLHPFAYA
+140 EDVVHPFAYA
-150 YHTAAGV
+150 YHTLGNTLTV
-157 VASLPQYASYSKE
+157 LPKYASYDEEKGNLLSFSS
-170 NGAVLTFSTG
+170 GLSMIGLTVQG
-180 MALLEITL
+180 MTSISSIKVTDPQ
-188 KGTASVASVYVQD
+188 GTI
-201 PSGSLLGGSG
+201 LGGTGS
-211 AYDPSNGTFTMV
+211 YDPQTRSFKMEKGLPFMV
-223 KGVDFVSLNTTSKG
+223 LNCTNRGAFVSSSGNVFMIPVRSGQYSKG
-237 NFVPL
+237 LEV
-242 TDAGTKFLVPV
+242 TI
-253 PAGSYP
+253 
-259 QGLDVRVCD
+259 
-268 SEHKM
+268 
-273 CSANTGAFEVGYDR
+273 CSADHLMCR
-287 THTFRM
+287 TSIPSFTVD
-293 KYSPAKDLLFF
+293 KDKVHSCMVTWKPDKNLLFY

-309 FVWGGDVVGGSATF
+309 MVWGGDVVAGEDSFGM
-323 ALNPKDETVTT
+323 NPVAGDMTIK
-334 TSFRT
+334 SGRT
-339 LTGYEQG
+339 LSGYETP
-346 LYPVAYDVA
+346 LYPVSYEMA
-355 GSGYIQK
+355 GAGYIQ
-362 SSQMS
+362 
-367 EIAGKTV
+367 
-374 SESRNLSAS
+374 ESNLSVTEGKDVSGSRYLSDS

-389 VGDYVALYKV
+389 IGGYLRLYRCQEYQGYVSVGD
-399 QEHQG
+399 
-404 YIALGTAESYNGIFE
+404 TYNGIVE
-419 PAFGGS
+419 PVFAGEIS
-425 MITMQRDVQISF
+425 DAHRDIVISF
-437 DFCPRSDF
+437 DICAASDF
-445 DDDLY
+445 DDDLS
-450 FTATSGANI
+450 FKATNGGNI
-459 VSCTLDGVELGAES
+459 ISCMVDGTELPETVFS
-473 FTRLF
+473 RKFS
-478 KKTGSTAS
+478 KTGSTAA
-486 ILKSAVE
+486 LDRSAVTL
-493 IPADMTSAKKWHKV
+493 PASDGRWHNV
-507 VLTVRNA
+507 ELTVRNM
-514 NDASLFNIST
+514 ND
-524 ASSHARP
+524 
-531 GTYGFY
+531 
-537 FDNFEVRS
+537 
-545 IYDASKKKSTTLRVL
+545 KSTFTLTTAASHSKPGAYRFYLDNYQVRTLKDHADRDGSTLRVMC
-560 YWNVQNGMWADQDN
+560 WNIQNGMWADQDN

>member
-1 MSIHSTLLGQGRR
+1 MKKTISAIIVLIVLGFIACDPQ
-14 ILAGMLSVVMLLGSF
+14 I
-29 SCGNEITP
+29 EQPEEPDQEPTDTTQTP
-37 EDPDDKPETP
+37 EQDTTQTQKPE
-47 VGPDDKPDVNV
+47 V
-58 GDLEII
+58 GDSLEIK
-64 DGKARLYVCE
+64 DGMARFLLQDSPLV
-74 PEASL
+74 EAAGG
-79 RSVFGNPITDW
+79 RTDW
-90 SDYTVTVADKEYKVL
+90 TKVTVTVN
-105 VDDDGKAYV
+105 GKAYV
-114 DVEESADGTYAAVL
+114 PAVQDDGKVYVDVEDSEAAVY
-128 TSEASELYGTGY
+128 EAVLVTEETTKYHGDTPL
-140 EDVLHPFAYA
+140 EDVVHPFAYA
-150 YHTAAGV
+150 YHTLGNTLTV
-157 VASLPQYASYSKE
+157 LPKYASYDEEKGNLLSFSS
-170 NGAVLTFSTG
+170 GLSMIGLTVQG
-180 MALLEITL
+180 MTSISSIKVTDPQ
-188 KGTASVASVYVQD
+188 GTI
-201 PSGSLLGGSG
+201 LGGTGS
-211 AYDPSNGTFTMV
+211 YDPQTRSFKMEKGLPFMV
-223 KGVDFVSLNTTSKG
+223 LNCTNRGAFVSSSGNVFMIPVRSGQYSKG
-237 NFVPL
+237 LEV
-242 TDAGTKFLVPV
+242 TI
-253 PAGSYP
+253 
-259 QGLDVRVCD
+259 
-268 SEHKM
+268 
-273 CSANTGAFEVGYDR
+273 CSADHLMCR
-287 THTFRM
+287 TSIPSFTVD
-293 KYSPAKDLLFF
+293 KDKVHSCMVTWKPDKNLLFY

-309 FVWGGDVVGGSATF
+309 MVWGGDVVAGEDSFGM
-323 ALNPKDETVTT
+323 NPVAGDMTIK
-334 TSFRT
+334 SGRT
-339 LTGYEQG
+339 LSGYETP
-346 LYPVAYDVA
+346 LYPVSYEMA
-355 GSGYIQK
+355 GAGYIQ
-362 SSQMS
+362 
-367 EIAGKTV
+367 
-374 SESRNLSAS
+374 ESNLSVTEGKDVSGSRYLSDS

-389 VGDYVALYKV
+389 IGGYLRLYRC
-399 QEHQG
+399 QEYQG
-404 YIALGTAESYNGIFE
+404 YISVGDTYNGIVE
-419 PAFGGS
+419 PVFAGEIS
-425 MITMQRDVQISF
+425 DAHRDIVISF
-437 DFCPRSDF
+437 DICAASDF
-445 DDDLY
+445 DDDLS
-450 FTATSGANI
+450 FKATNGGNI
-459 VSCTLDGVELGAES
+459 ISCMVDGTELPETVFS
-473 FTRLF
+473 RKFS
-478 KKTGSTAS
+478 KTGSTAA
-486 ILKSAVE
+486 LDRSAVTL
-493 IPADMTSAKKWHKV
+493 PASDGRWHNV
-507 VLTVRNA
+507 ELTVRNM
-514 NDASLFNIST
+514 ND
-524 ASSHARP
+524 
-531 GTYGFY
+531 
-537 FDNFEVRS
+537 
-545 IYDASKKKSTTLRVL
+545 KSTFTLTTAASHSKPGAYRFYLDNYQVRTLKDHADRDGSTLRVMC
-560 YWNVQNGMWADQDN
+560 WNIQNGMWADQDN

>member
-1 MSIHSTLLGQGRR
+1 MKKTISAIIVLIVLGFVACDPQ
-14 ILAGMLSVVMLLGSF
+14 I
-29 SCGNEITP
+29 EQP
-37 EDPDDKPETP
+37 EEPDQEPTDTTQTQKPE
-47 VGPDDKPDVNV
+47 V
-58 GDLEII
+58 GDSLEIK
-64 DGKARLYVCE
+64 DGMARFLLQDSPLV
-74 PEASL
+74 EAAGG
-79 RSVFGNPITDW
+79 RTDW
-90 SDYTVTVADKEYKVL
+90 TKVTVTVNGKEYIPAVQE
-105 VDDDGKAYV
+105 DGKVYV
-114 DVEESADGTYAAVL
+114 DVEDSEAAVY
-128 TSEASELYGTGY
+128 EAVLVTEETTKYHGDTPL
-140 EDVLHPFAYA
+140 EDVVHPFAYA
-150 YHTAAGV
+150 YHTLGNTLTV
-157 VASLPQYASYSKE
+157 LPKYASYDEEKGNLLSFSS
-170 NGAVLTFSTG
+170 GLSMIGLTVQG
-180 MALLEITL
+180 MTSISSIKVTDPQ
-188 KGTASVASVYVQD
+188 GTI
-201 PSGSLLGGSG
+201 LGGTGS
-211 AYDPSNGTFTMV
+211 YDPQTRSFKMEKGLPFMV
-223 KGVDFVSLNTTSKG
+223 LNCTNRGAFVSSSGNVFMIPVRSGQYSKG
-237 NFVPL
+237 LEV
-242 TDAGTKFLVPV
+242 TI
-253 PAGSYP
+253 
-259 QGLDVRVCD
+259 
-268 SEHKM
+268 
-273 CSANTGAFEVGYDR
+273 CSADHLMCR
-287 THTFRM
+287 TSIPSFTVD
-293 KYSPAKDLLFF
+293 KDKVHSCMVTWKPDKNLLFY

-309 FVWGGDVVGGSATF
+309 MVWGGDVVAGEDSFGM
-323 ALNPKDETVTT
+323 NPVAGDMTIK
-334 TSFRT
+334 SGRT
-339 LTGYEQG
+339 LNGYETP
-346 LYPVAYDVA
+346 LYPVSYEMA
-355 GSGYIQK
+355 GAGYIQ
-362 SSQMS
+362 
-367 EIAGKTV
+367 
-374 SESRNLSAS
+374 ESNLSVTEGKDVSGSRYLSDS

-389 VGDYVALYKV
+389 IGGYLRLYRCQEYQGYVSVGD
-399 QEHQG
+399 
-404 YIALGTAESYNGIFE
+404 TYNGIVE
-419 PAFGGS
+419 PVFAGEIS
-425 MITMQRDVQISF
+425 DAHRDIVISF
-437 DFCPRSDF
+437 DICAASDF
-445 DDDLY
+445 DDDLS
-450 FTATSGANI
+450 FKATNGGNI
-459 VSCTLDGVELGAES
+459 ISCMVDGTELPETVFS
-473 FTRLF
+473 RKFS
-478 KKTGSTAS
+478 KTGSTAA
-486 ILKSAVE
+486 LDRSAVTL
-493 IPADMTSAKKWHKV
+493 PASDGRWHNV
-507 VLTVRNA
+507 ELTVRNM
-514 NDASLFNIST
+514 ND
-524 ASSHARP
+524 
-531 GTYGFY
+531 
-537 FDNFEVRS
+537 
-545 IYDASKKKSTTLRVL
+545 KSTFTLTTAASHSKPGAYRFYLDNYQVRTLKDHADRDGSTLRVM
-560 YWNVQNGMWADQDN
+560 YWNIQNGMWADQDN

>member
-1 MSIHSTLLGQGRR
+1 MKKTISAIIVLIVLGFVACDPQ
-14 ILAGMLSVVMLLGSF
+14 I
-29 SCGNEITP
+29 EQP
-37 EDPDDKPETP
+37 EEPDQEPTDTTQTQKPE
-47 VGPDDKPDVNV
+47 V
-58 GDLEII
+58 GDSLEIK
-64 DGKARLYVCE
+64 DGMARFLLQDSPLV
-74 PEASL
+74 EAAGG
-79 RSVFGNPITDW
+79 RTDW
-90 SDYTVTVADKEYKVL
+90 TKVTVTVN
-105 VDDDGKAYV
+105 GKAYV
-114 DVEESADGTYAAVL
+114 PAVQDDGKVYVDVEDSEAAVY
-128 TSEASELYGTGY
+128 EAVLVTEETTKYHGDTPL
-140 EDVLHPFAYA
+140 EDVVHPFAYA
-150 YHTAAGV
+150 YHTLGNTLTV
-157 VASLPQYASYSKE
+157 LPKYASYDEEKGNLLSFSS
-170 NGAVLTFSTG
+170 GLSMIGLTVQG
-180 MALLEITL
+180 MTSISSIKVTDPQ
-188 KGTASVASVYVQD
+188 GTI
-201 PSGSLLGGSG
+201 LGGTGS
-211 AYDPSNGTFTMV
+211 YDPQTRSFKMEKGLPFMV
-223 KGVDFVSLNTTSKG
+223 LNCTNRGAFVSSSGNVFMIPVRSGQYSKG
-237 NFVPL
+237 LEV
-242 TDAGTKFLVPV
+242 TI
-253 PAGSYP
+253 
-259 QGLDVRVCD
+259 
-268 SEHKM
+268 
-273 CSANTGAFEVGYDR
+273 CSADHLMCR
-287 THTFRM
+287 TSIPSFTVD
-293 KYSPAKDLLFF
+293 KDKVHSCMVTWKPDKNLLFY

-309 FVWGGDVVGGSATF
+309 MVWGGDVVAGEDSFGM
-323 ALNPKDETVTT
+323 NPVAGDMTIK
-334 TSFRT
+334 SGRT
-339 LTGYEQG
+339 LRGYETP
-346 LYPVAYDVA
+346 LYPVSYEMAGAGYIQESNLSVTEGKDVS
-355 GSGYIQK
+355 GSGY
-362 SSQMS
+362 
-367 EIAGKTV
+367 
-374 SESRNLSAS
+374 LSDS

-389 VGDYVALYKV
+389 IGGYLRLYRC
-399 QEHQG
+399 QEYQG
-404 YIALGTAESYNGIFE
+404 YISVGDTYNGIVE
-419 PAFGGS
+419 PVFAGEIS
-425 MITMQRDVQISF
+425 DAHRDIVISF
-437 DFCPRSDF
+437 DICAASDF
-445 DDDLY
+445 DDDLS
-450 FTATSGANI
+450 FKATNGGNI
-459 VSCTLDGVELGAES
+459 ISCMVDGTELPETVFS
-473 FTRLF
+473 RKFS
-478 KKTGSTAS
+478 KTGSTAA
-486 ILKSAVE
+486 LDRSAVTL
-493 IPADMTSAKKWHKV
+493 PASDGRWHNV
-507 VLTVRNA
+507 ELTVRNM
-514 NDASLFNIST
+514 ND
-524 ASSHARP
+524 
-531 GTYGFY
+531 
-537 FDNFEVRS
+537 
-545 IYDASKKKSTTLRVL
+545 KSTFTLTTAASHSKPGAYRFYLDNYQVRTLKDHADRDGSTLRVMC
-560 YWNVQNGMWADQDN
+560 WNIQNGMWADQDN

>member
-1 MSIHSTLLGQGRR
+1 MKKAVSAIIAL
-14 ILAGMLSVVMLLGSF
+14 VVFGF
-29 SCGNEITP
+29 VACEPQIEQPEGPDQEPTDTTQTP
-37 EDPDDKPETP
+37 EQDTTQTQKPE
-47 VGPDDKPDVNV
+47 V
-58 GDLEII
+58 GDSLEIKDGMARFLLQDSPLVEAAGGRTDWTKVTVI
-64 DGKARLYVCE
+64 VNGKEYIPAVQEDGKV
-74 PEASL
+74 
-79 RSVFGNPITDW
+79 
-90 SDYTVTVADKEYKVL
+90 
-105 VDDDGKAYV
+105 YV
-114 DVEESADGTYAAVL
+114 DVEDSEAAVY
-128 TSEASELYGTGY
+128 EAVLVTEETTKYHGDTPL
-140 EDVLHPFAYA
+140 EDVVHPFAYA
-150 YHTAAGV
+150 YHTLGNTLTV
-157 VASLPQYASYSKE
+157 LPKYASYDEEKGNLLSFSS
-170 NGAVLTFSTG
+170 GLSMIGLTVQG
-180 MALLEITL
+180 MTSISSIKVTDPQ
-188 KGTASVASVYVQD
+188 GTI
-201 PSGSLLGGSG
+201 LGGTGS
-211 AYDPSNGTFTMV
+211 YDPQTRSFKMEKGLPFMV
-223 KGVDFVSLNTTSKG
+223 LNCTNRGAFVSSSGNVFMIPVRSGQYSKG
-237 NFVPL
+237 LEV
-242 TDAGTKFLVPV
+242 TI
-253 PAGSYP
+253 
-259 QGLDVRVCD
+259 
-268 SEHKM
+268 
-273 CSANTGAFEVGYDR
+273 CSADHLMCR
-287 THTFRM
+287 TSIPSFTVD
-293 KYSPAKDLLFF
+293 KDKVHSCMVTWKPDKNLLFY

-309 FVWGGDVVGGSATF
+309 MVWGGDVVAGEDSFGM
-323 ALNPKDETVTT
+323 NPVAGDMTIK
-334 TSFRT
+334 SGRT
-339 LTGYEQG
+339 LRGYETP
-346 LYPVAYDVA
+346 LYPVSYEMA
-355 GSGYIQK
+355 GAGYIQ
-362 SSQMS
+362 
-367 EIAGKTV
+367 
-374 SESRNLSAS
+374 ESNLSVTEGKDVSGSRYLSDS

-389 VGDYVALYKV
+389 IGGYLRLYRC
-399 QEHQG
+399 QEYQG
-404 YIALGTAESYNGIFE
+404 YISVGDTYNGIVE
-419 PAFGGS
+419 PVFAGEIS
-425 MITMQRDVQISF
+425 DAHRDIVISF
-437 DFCPRSDF
+437 DICAASDF
-445 DDDLY
+445 DDDLS
-450 FTATSGANI
+450 FKATNGGNI
-459 VSCTLDGVELGAES
+459 ISCMVDGTELPETVFS
-473 FTRLF
+473 RKFS
-478 KKTGSTAS
+478 KTGSTAA
-486 ILKSAVE
+486 LDRSAVTL
-493 IPADMTSAKKWHKV
+493 PASDGRWHNV
-507 VLTVRNA
+507 ELTVRNM
-514 NDASLFNIST
+514 ND
-524 ASSHARP
+524 
-531 GTYGFY
+531 
-537 FDNFEVRS
+537 
-545 IYDASKKKSTTLRVL
+545 KSTFTLTTAASHSKPGAYRFYLDNYQVRTLKDHADRDGSTLRVMC
-560 YWNVQNGMWADQDN
+560 WNIQNGMWADQDN

>member
-1 MSIHSTLLGQGRR
+1 
-14 ILAGMLSVVMLLGSF
+14 
-29 SCGNEITP
+29 
-37 EDPDDKPETP
+37 
-47 VGPDDKPDVNV
+47 V
-58 GDLEII
+58 GDSLEIK
-64 DGKARLYVCE
+64 DGMTRFLLQDSPLV
-74 PEASL
+74 EAAGG
-79 RSVFGNPITDW
+79 RTDW
-90 SDYTVTVADKEYKVL
+90 TKVTVTVN
-105 VDDDGKAYV
+105 GKAYV
-114 DVEESADGTYAAVL
+114 PAVQDDGKVYVDVEDSEAAVY
-128 TSEASELYGTGY
+128 EAVLVTEETTKYHGDTPL
-140 EDVLHPFAYA
+140 EDVVHPFAYA
-150 YHTAAGV
+150 YHTLGNTLTV
-157 VASLPQYASYSKE
+157 LPKYASYDEEKGNLLSFSS
-170 NGAVLTFSTG
+170 GLSMIGLTVQG
-180 MALLEITL
+180 MTSISSIKVTDPQ
-188 KGTASVASVYVQD
+188 GTI
-201 PSGSLLGGSG
+201 LGGTGS
-211 AYDPSNGTFTMV
+211 YDPQTRSFKMEKGLPFMV
-223 KGVDFVSLNTTSKG
+223 LNCTNRGAFVSSSGNVFMIPVRSGQYSKG
-237 NFVPL
+237 LEV
-242 TDAGTKFLVPV
+242 TI
-253 PAGSYP
+253 
-259 QGLDVRVCD
+259 
-268 SEHKM
+268 
-273 CSANTGAFEVGYDR
+273 CSADHLMCR
-287 THTFRM
+287 TSIPSFTVD
-293 KYSPAKDLLFF
+293 KDKVHSCMVTWKPDKNLLFY

-309 FVWGGDVVGGSATF
+309 MVWGGDVVAGEDSFGM
-323 ALNPKDETVTT
+323 NPVAGDMTIK
-334 TSFRT
+334 SGRT
-339 LTGYEQG
+339 LSGYETP
-346 LYPVAYDVA
+346 LYPVSYEMA
-355 GSGYIQK
+355 GAGYIQ
-362 SSQMS
+362 
-367 EIAGKTV
+367 
-374 SESRNLSAS
+374 ESNLSVTEGKDVSGSRYLSDS

-389 VGDYVALYKV
+389 IGGYLRLYRC
-399 QEHQG
+399 QEYQG
-404 YIALGTAESYNGIFE
+404 YISVGDTYNGIVE
-419 PAFGGS
+419 PVFAGEIS
-425 MITMQRDVQISF
+425 DAHRDIVISF
-437 DFCPRSDF
+437 DICAASDF
-445 DDDLY
+445 DDDLS
-450 FTATSGANI
+450 FKATNGGNI
-459 VSCTLDGVELGAES
+459 ISCMVDGTELPETVFS
-473 FTRLF
+473 RKFS
-478 KKTGSTAS
+478 KTGSTAA
-486 ILKSAVE
+486 LDRSAVTL
-493 IPADMTSAKKWHKV
+493 PASDGRWHNV
-507 VLTVRNA
+507 ELTVRNM
-514 NDASLFNIST
+514 ND
-524 ASSHARP
+524 
-531 GTYGFY
+531 
-537 FDNFEVRS
+537 
-545 IYDASKKKSTTLRVL
+545 KSTFTLTTAASHSKPGAYRFYLDNYQVRTLKDHADRDGSTLRVMC
-560 YWNVQNGMWADQDN
+560 WNIQNGMWADQDN

>member
-1 MSIHSTLLGQGRR
+1 MKKAVSAIIAL
-14 ILAGMLSVVMLLGSF
+14 VVFGF
-29 SCGNEITP
+29 VACEPQIEQPEEPDQEQTDTTQTP
-37 EDPDDKPETP
+37 EQDTTQTQKPE
-47 VGPDDKPDVNV
+47 V
-58 GDLEII
+58 GDSLEIK
-64 DGKARLYVCE
+64 DGMARFLLQDSPLV
-74 PEASL
+74 EAAGG
-79 RSVFGNPITDW
+79 RTDW
-90 SDYTVTVADKEYKVL
+90 TKVTVTVNGKEYIPAVQE
-105 VDDDGKAYV
+105 DGKVYV
-114 DVEESADGTYAAVL
+114 DVEDSEAAVY
-128 TSEASELYGTGY
+128 EAVLVTEETTKYHGDTPL
-140 EDVLHPFAYA
+140 EDVVHPFAYA
-150 YHTAAGV
+150 YHTLGNTLTV
-157 VASLPQYASYSKE
+157 LPKYASYDEEKGNLLSFSS
-170 NGAVLTFSTG
+170 GLSMIGLTVQG
-180 MALLEITL
+180 MTSISSIKVTDPQ
-188 KGTASVASVYVQD
+188 GTI
-201 PSGSLLGGSG
+201 LGGTGS
-211 AYDPSNGTFTMV
+211 YDPQTRSFKMEKGLPFMV
-223 KGVDFVSLNTTSKG
+223 LNCTNRGAFVSSSGNVFMIPVRSGQYSKG
-237 NFVPL
+237 LEV
-242 TDAGTKFLVPV
+242 TI
-253 PAGSYP
+253 
-259 QGLDVRVCD
+259 
-268 SEHKM
+268 
-273 CSANTGAFEVGYDR
+273 CSADHLMCR
-287 THTFRM
+287 TSIPSFTVD
-293 KYSPAKDLLFF
+293 KDKVHSCMVTWKPDKNLLFH

-309 FVWGGDVVGGSATF
+309 MVWGGDVVAGENSFGM
-323 ALNPKDETVTT
+323 NPVAGDVTT
-334 TSFRT
+334 KSGRT
-339 LTGYEQG
+339 LRGYETP
-346 LYPVAYDVA
+346 LYPVSYEMA
-355 GSGYIQK
+355 GAGYIQ
-362 SSQMS
+362 
-367 EIAGKTV
+367 
-374 SESRNLSAS
+374 ESNLSVTEGKDVSGSRYLSDS

-389 VGDYVALYKV
+389 IGGYLRLYRC
-399 QEHQG
+399 QEYQG
-404 YIALGTAESYNGIFE
+404 YISVGDTYNGIVE
-419 PAFGGS
+419 PVFAGEIS
-425 MITMQRDVQISF
+425 DAHRDIVISF
-437 DFCPRSDF
+437 DICAASDF
-445 DDDLY
+445 DDDLS
-450 FTATSGANI
+450 FKATNGGNI
-459 VSCTLDGVELGAES
+459 ISCMVDGTELPETVFS
-473 FTRLF
+473 RKFS
-478 KKTGSTAS
+478 KTGSTAA
-486 ILKSAVE
+486 LDRSAVTL
-493 IPADMTSAKKWHKV
+493 PASDGRWHNV
-507 VLTVRNA
+507 ELTVRNM
-514 NDASLFNIST
+514 ND
-524 ASSHARP
+524 
-531 GTYGFY
+531 
-537 FDNFEVRS
+537 
-545 IYDASKKKSTTLRVL
+545 KSTFTLTTAASHSKPGAYRFYLDNYQVRTLKDHADRDGSTLRVM
-560 YWNVQNGMWADQDN
+560 YWNIQNGMWADQDN

-606 VYGTNRILPNAWAS
+606 VNGTNRILPNAWAS

>member
-1 MSIHSTLLGQGRR
+1 MKKTISAIIVLIVLGFIACDPQ
-14 ILAGMLSVVMLLGSF
+14 I
-29 SCGNEITP
+29 EQPEEPDQEPTDTTQTP
-37 EDPDDKPETP
+37 EQDTTQIQ
-47 VGPDDKPDVNV
+47 KPDV
-58 GDLEII
+58 GDSLGIE
-64 DGKARLYVCE
+64 DGMARFFLHDSPLV
-74 PEASL
+74 EAAGG
-79 RSVFGNPITDW
+79 RTDW
-90 SDYTVTVADKEYKVL
+90 TKVTVTVN
-105 VDDDGKAYV
+105 GKAYV
-114 DVEESADGTYAAVL
+114 PAVQDDGKVYVDVEDSEAAVY
-128 TSEASELYGTGY
+128 EAVLVTEETTKYHGDTPL
-140 EDVLHPFAYA
+140 EDVVHPFAYA
-150 YHTAAGV
+150 YHTLGNTLTV
-157 VASLPQYASYSKE
+157 LPKYASYDEEKGNLLSFSS
-170 NGAVLTFSTG
+170 GLSMIGLTVQG
-180 MALLEITL
+180 MTSISSIKVTDPQ
-188 KGTASVASVYVQD
+188 GTI
-201 PSGSLLGGSG
+201 LGGTGS
-211 AYDPSNGTFTMV
+211 YDPQTRSFKMEKGLPFMV
-223 KGVDFVSLNTTSKG
+223 LNCTNRGAFVSSSGNVFMIPVRSGQYSKG
-237 NFVPL
+237 LEV
-242 TDAGTKFLVPV
+242 TI
-253 PAGSYP
+253 
-259 QGLDVRVCD
+259 
-268 SEHKM
+268 
-273 CSANTGAFEVGYDR
+273 CSADHLMCR
-287 THTFRM
+287 TSIPSFTVD
-293 KYSPAKDLLFF
+293 KDKVHSCMVTWKPDKNLLFY

-309 FVWGGDVVGGSATF
+309 MVWGGDVVAGEDSFGM
-323 ALNPKDETVTT
+323 NPVAGDMTIK
-334 TSFRT
+334 SGRT
-339 LTGYEQG
+339 LSGYETP
-346 LYPVAYDVA
+346 LYPVSYEMA
-355 GSGYIQK
+355 GAGYIQ
-362 SSQMS
+362 
-367 EIAGKTV
+367 
-374 SESRNLSAS
+374 ESNLSVTEGKDVSGSRYLSDS

-389 VGDYVALYKV
+389 IGGYLRLYRC
-399 QEHQG
+399 QEYQG
-404 YIALGTAESYNGIFE
+404 YISVGDTYNGIVE
-419 PAFGGS
+419 PVFAGEIS
-425 MITMQRDVQISF
+425 DAHRDIVISF
-437 DFCPRSDF
+437 DICAASDF
-445 DDDLY
+445 DDDLS
-450 FTATSGANI
+450 FKATNGGNI
-459 VSCTLDGVELGAES
+459 ISCMVDGTELPETVFS
-473 FTRLF
+473 RKFS
-478 KKTGSTAS
+478 KTGSTAA
-486 ILKSAVE
+486 LDRSAVTL
-493 IPADMTSAKKWHKV
+493 PASDGRWHNV
-507 VLTVRNA
+507 ELTVRNM
-514 NDASLFNIST
+514 ND
-524 ASSHARP
+524 
-531 GTYGFY
+531 
-537 FDNFEVRS
+537 
-545 IYDASKKKSTTLRVL
+545 KSTFTLTTAASHSKPGAYRFYLDNYQVRTLKDHADRDGSTLRVMC
-560 YWNVQNGMWADQDN
+560 WNIQNGMWADQDN

>member
-1 MSIHSTLLGQGRR
+1 M
-14 ILAGMLSVVMLLGSF
+14 
-29 SCGNEITP
+29 
-37 EDPDDKPETP
+37 
-47 VGPDDKPDVNV
+47 
-58 GDLEII
+58 
-64 DGKARLYVCE
+64 
-74 PEASL
+74 
-79 RSVFGNPITDW
+79 
-90 SDYTVTVADKEYKVL
+90 
-105 VDDDGKAYV
+105 
-114 DVEESADGTYAAVL
+114 DVEDSEAAVYEAVLL
-128 TSEASELYGTGY
+128 TEETTKYHGDTPL
-140 EDVLHPFAYA
+140 EDVVHPFAYA
-150 YHTAAGV
+150 YHTLGNTLTV
-157 VASLPQYASYSKE
+157 LPKYASYDEEKGNLLSFSS
-170 NGAVLTFSTG
+170 GLSMIGLTVQG
-180 MALLEITL
+180 MTSISSIKVTDPQ
-188 KGTASVASVYVQD
+188 GTI
-201 PSGSLLGGSG
+201 LGGTGS
-211 AYDPSNGTFTMV
+211 YDPQTRSFKMEKGLPFMV
-223 KGVDFVSLNTTSKG
+223 LNCTNRGAFVSSSGNVFMIPVRSGQYSKG
-237 NFVPL
+237 LEV
-242 TDAGTKFLVPV
+242 TI
-253 PAGSYP
+253 
-259 QGLDVRVCD
+259 
-268 SEHKM
+268 
-273 CSANTGAFEVGYDR
+273 CSADHLMCR
-287 THTFRM
+287 TSIPSFTVD
-293 KYSPAKDLLFF
+293 KDKVHSCMVTWKPDKNLLFY

-309 FVWGGDVVGGSATF
+309 MVWGGDVVAGEDSFGM
-323 ALNPKDETVTT
+323 NPVAGDMTIK
-334 TSFRT
+334 SGRT
-339 LTGYEQG
+339 LNGYETP
-346 LYPVAYDVA
+346 LYPVSYEMA
-355 GSGYIQK
+355 GAGYIQ
-362 SSQMS
+362 
-367 EIAGKTV
+367 
-374 SESRNLSAS
+374 ESNLSVTEGKDVSGSRYLSDS

-389 VGDYVALYKV
+389 IGGYLRLYRC
-399 QEHQG
+399 QEYQG
-404 YIALGTAESYNGIFE
+404 YISVGDTYNGIVE
-419 PAFGGS
+419 PVFAGEIS
-425 MITMQRDVQISF
+425 DAHRDIVISF
-437 DFCPRSDF
+437 DICAASDF
-445 DDDLY
+445 DDDLS
-450 FTATSGANI
+450 FKATNGGNI
-459 VSCTLDGVELGAES
+459 ISCMVDGTELPETVFS
-473 FTRLF
+473 RKFS
-478 KKTGSTAS
+478 KTGSTAA
-486 ILKSAVE
+486 LDRSAVTL
-493 IPADMTSAKKWHKV
+493 PASDGRWHNV
-507 VLTVRNA
+507 ELTVRNM
-514 NDASLFNIST
+514 ND
-524 ASSHARP
+524 
-531 GTYGFY
+531 
-537 FDNFEVRS
+537 
-545 IYDASKKKSTTLRVL
+545 KSTFTLTTAASHSKPGAYRFYLDNYQVRTLKDHADRDGSTLRVM
-560 YWNVQNGMWADQDN
+560 YWNIQNGMWADQDN

>member
-1 MSIHSTLLGQGRR
+1 MKKAVSAIIAL
-14 ILAGMLSVVMLLGSF
+14 VVFGF
-29 SCGNEITP
+29 VACEPQIEQPEEPDQEQTDTTQTP
-37 EDPDDKPETP
+37 EQDTTQTQKPE
-47 VGPDDKPDVNV
+47 V
-58 GDLEII
+58 GDSLEIK
-64 DGKARLYVCE
+64 DGMARFLLQDSPLV
-74 PEASL
+74 EAAGG
-79 RSVFGNPITDW
+79 RTDW
-90 SDYTVTVADKEYKVL
+90 TKVTVTVN
-105 VDDDGKAYV
+105 GKAYV
-114 DVEESADGTYAAVL
+114 PAVQDDGKVYVDVEDSEAAVY
-128 TSEASELYGTGY
+128 EAVLVTEETTKYHGDTPL
-140 EDVLHPFAYA
+140 EDVVHPFAYA
-150 YHTAAGV
+150 YHTLGNTLTV
-157 VASLPQYASYSKE
+157 LPKYASYDEEKGNLLSFSS
-170 NGAVLTFSTG
+170 GLSMIGLTVQG
-180 MALLEITL
+180 MTSISSIKVTDPQ
-188 KGTASVASVYVQD
+188 GTI
-201 PSGSLLGGSG
+201 LGGTGS
-211 AYDPSNGTFTMV
+211 YDPQTRSFKMEKGLPFMV
-223 KGVDFVSLNTTSKG
+223 LNCTNRGAFVSSSGNVFMIPVRSGQYSKG
-237 NFVPL
+237 LEV
-242 TDAGTKFLVPV
+242 TI
-253 PAGSYP
+253 
-259 QGLDVRVCD
+259 
-268 SEHKM
+268 
-273 CSANTGAFEVGYDR
+273 CSADHLMCR
-287 THTFRM
+287 TSIPSFTVD
-293 KYSPAKDLLFF
+293 KDKVHSCMVTWKPDKNLLFY

-309 FVWGGDVVGGSATF
+309 MVWGGDVVAGEDSFGM
-323 ALNPKDETVTT
+323 NPVAGDMTIK
-334 TSFRT
+334 SGRT
-339 LTGYEQG
+339 LNGYETP
-346 LYPVAYDVA
+346 LYPVSYEMA
-355 GSGYIQK
+355 GAGYIQ
-362 SSQMS
+362 
-367 EIAGKTV
+367 
-374 SESRNLSAS
+374 ESNLSVTEGKDVSGSRYLSDS

-389 VGDYVALYKV
+389 IGGYLRLYRC
-399 QEHQG
+399 QEYQG
-404 YIALGTAESYNGIFE
+404 YISVGDTYNGIVE
-419 PAFGGS
+419 PVFAGEIS
-425 MITMQRDVQISF
+425 DAHRDIVISF
-437 DFCPRSDF
+437 DICAASDF
-445 DDDLY
+445 DDDLS
-450 FTATSGANI
+450 FKATNGGNI
-459 VSCTLDGVELGAES
+459 ISCMVDGTELPETVFS
-473 FTRLF
+473 RKFS
-478 KKTGSTAS
+478 KTGSTAA
-486 ILKSAVE
+486 LDRSAVTL
-493 IPADMTSAKKWHKV
+493 PASDGRWHNV
-507 VLTVRNA
+507 ELTVRNM
-514 NDASLFNIST
+514 ND
-524 ASSHARP
+524 
-531 GTYGFY
+531 
-537 FDNFEVRS
+537 
-545 IYDASKKKSTTLRVL
+545 KSTFTLTTAASHSKPGAYRFYLDNYQVRTLKDHADRDGSTLRVMC
-560 YWNVQNGMWADQDN
+560 WNIQNGMWADQDN

>member
-1 MSIHSTLLGQGRR
+1 MKKTISAIIVLIVLGFVACDPQ
-14 ILAGMLSVVMLLGSF
+14 I
-29 SCGNEITP
+29 EQP
-37 EDPDDKPETP
+37 EEPDQEPTDTTQTQKPE
-47 VGPDDKPDVNV
+47 V
-58 GDLEII
+58 GDSLEIK
-64 DGKARLYVCE
+64 DGMARFLLQDSPLV
-74 PEASL
+74 EAAGG
-79 RSVFGNPITDW
+79 RTDW
-90 SDYTVTVADKEYKVL
+90 TKVTVTVNGKEYIPAVQE
-105 VDDDGKAYV
+105 DGKVYV
-114 DVEESADGTYAAVL
+114 DVEDSEAAVY
-128 TSEASELYGTGY
+128 EAVLVTEETTKYHGDTPL
-140 EDVLHPFAYA
+140 EDVVHPFAYA
-150 YHTAAGV
+150 YHTLGNTLTV
-157 VASLPQYASYSKE
+157 LPKYASYDEEKGNLLSFSS
-170 NGAVLTFSTG
+170 GLSMIGLTVQG
-180 MALLEITL
+180 MTSISSIKVTDPQ
-188 KGTASVASVYVQD
+188 GTI
-201 PSGSLLGGSG
+201 LGGTGS
-211 AYDPSNGTFTMV
+211 YDPQTRSFKMEKGLPFMV
-223 KGVDFVSLNTTSKG
+223 LNCTNRGAFVSSSGNVFMIPVRSGQYSKG
-237 NFVPL
+237 LEV
-242 TDAGTKFLVPV
+242 TI
-253 PAGSYP
+253 
-259 QGLDVRVCD
+259 
-268 SEHKM
+268 
-273 CSANTGAFEVGYDR
+273 CSADHLMCR
-287 THTFRM
+287 TSIPSFTVD
-293 KYSPAKDLLFF
+293 KDKVHSCMVTWKPDKNLLFY

-309 FVWGGDVVGGSATF
+309 MVWGGDVVAGEDSFGM
-323 ALNPKDETVTT
+323 NPVAGDMTIK
-334 TSFRT
+334 SGRT
-339 LTGYEQG
+339 LNGYETP
-346 LYPVAYDVA
+346 LYPVSYEMA
-355 GSGYIQK
+355 GAGYIQ
-362 SSQMS
+362 
-367 EIAGKTV
+367 
-374 SESRNLSAS
+374 ESNLSVTEGKDVSGSRYLSDS

-389 VGDYVALYKV
+389 IGGYLRLYRC
-399 QEHQG
+399 QEYQG
-404 YIALGTAESYNGIFE
+404 YISVGDTYNGIVE
-419 PAFGGS
+419 PVFAGEIS
-425 MITMQRDVQISF
+425 DAHRDIVISF
-437 DFCPRSDF
+437 DICAASDF
-445 DDDLY
+445 DDDLS
-450 FTATSGANI
+450 FKATNGGNI
-459 VSCTLDGVELGAES
+459 ISCMVDGTELPETVFS
-473 FTRLF
+473 RKFS
-478 KKTGSTAS
+478 KTGSTAA
-486 ILKSAVE
+486 LDRSAVTL
-493 IPADMTSAKKWHKV
+493 PASDGRWHNV
-507 VLTVRNA
+507 ELTVRNM
-514 NDASLFNIST
+514 ND
-524 ASSHARP
+524 
-531 GTYGFY
+531 
-537 FDNFEVRS
+537 
-545 IYDASKKKSTTLRVL
+545 KSTFTLTTAASHSKPGAYRFYLDNYQVRTLKDHADRDGSTLRVMC
-560 YWNVQNGMWADQDN
+560 WNIQNGMWADQDN

>member
-1 MSIHSTLLGQGRR
+1 MKKAVSAIIAL
-14 ILAGMLSVVMLLGSF
+14 VVFGF
-29 SCGNEITP
+29 VACEPQIEQPEEPDQEQTDTTQTP
-37 EDPDDKPETP
+37 EQDTTQTQKPE
-47 VGPDDKPDVNV
+47 V
-58 GDLEII
+58 GDSLEIK
-64 DGKARLYVCE
+64 DGMARFLLQDSPLV
-74 PEASL
+74 EAAGG
-79 RSVFGNPITDW
+79 RTDW
-90 SDYTVTVADKEYKVL
+90 TKVTVTVNGKEYIPAVQE
-105 VDDDGKAYV
+105 DGKVYV
-114 DVEESADGTYAAVL
+114 DVEDSEAAVY
-128 TSEASELYGTGY
+128 EAVLVTEETTKYHGDTPL
-140 EDVLHPFAYA
+140 EDVVHPFAYA
-150 YHTAAGV
+150 YHTLGNTLTV
-157 VASLPQYASYSKE
+157 LPKYASYDEEKGNLLSFSS
-170 NGAVLTFSTG
+170 GLSMIGLTVQG
-180 MALLEITL
+180 MTSISSIKVTDPQ
-188 KGTASVASVYVQD
+188 GTI
-201 PSGSLLGGSG
+201 LGGTGS
-211 AYDPSNGTFTMV
+211 YDPQTRSFKMEKGLPFMV
-223 KGVDFVSLNTTSKG
+223 LNCTNRGAFVSSSGNVFMIPVRSGQYSKG
-237 NFVPL
+237 LEV
-242 TDAGTKFLVPV
+242 TI
-253 PAGSYP
+253 
-259 QGLDVRVCD
+259 
-268 SEHKM
+268 
-273 CSANTGAFEVGYDR
+273 CSADHLMCR
-287 THTFRM
+287 TSIPSFTVD
-293 KYSPAKDLLFF
+293 KDKVHSCMVTWKPDKNLLFY

-309 FVWGGDVVGGSATF
+309 MVWGGDVVAGEDSFGM
-323 ALNPKDETVTT
+323 NPVAGDMTIK
-334 TSFRT
+334 SGRT
-339 LTGYEQG
+339 LRGYETP
-346 LYPVAYDVA
+346 LYPVSYEMA
-355 GSGYIQK
+355 GAGYIQ
-362 SSQMS
+362 
-367 EIAGKTV
+367 
-374 SESRNLSAS
+374 ESNLSVTEGKDVSGSRYLSDS

-389 VGDYVALYKV
+389 IGGYLRLYRC
-399 QEHQG
+399 QEYQG
-404 YIALGTAESYNGIFE
+404 YISVGDTYNGIVE
-419 PAFGGS
+419 PVFAGEIS
-425 MITMQRDVQISF
+425 DAHRDIVISF
-437 DFCPRSDF
+437 DICAASDF
-445 DDDLY
+445 DDDLS
-450 FTATSGANI
+450 FKATNGGNI
-459 VSCTLDGVELGAES
+459 ISCMVDGTELPETVFS
-473 FTRLF
+473 RKFS
-478 KKTGSTAS
+478 KTGSTAA
-486 ILKSAVE
+486 LDRSAVTL
-493 IPADMTSAKKWHKV
+493 PASDGRWHNV
-507 VLTVRNA
+507 ELTVRNM
-514 NDASLFNIST
+514 ND
-524 ASSHARP
+524 
-531 GTYGFY
+531 
-537 FDNFEVRS
+537 
-545 IYDASKKKSTTLRVL
+545 KSTFTLTTAASHSKPGAYRFYLDNYQVRTLKDHADRDGSTLRVM
-560 YWNVQNGMWADQDN
+560 YWNIQNGMWADQDN

-606 VYGTNRILPNAWAS
+606 VNGTNRILPNAWAS

-806 PAMYDRIEST
+806 PAMYDRIESA

>member
-1 MSIHSTLLGQGRR
+1 MKKTISAIIVLIVLGFVACDPQ
-14 ILAGMLSVVMLLGSF
+14 I
-29 SCGNEITP
+29 EQPEEPDQEPTDTTQTP
-37 EDPDDKPETP
+37 EQDTTQTQKPE
-47 VGPDDKPDVNV
+47 V
-58 GDLEII
+58 GDSLEIK
-64 DGKARLYVCE
+64 DGMARFLLQDSPLV
-74 PEASL
+74 EAAGG
-79 RSVFGNPITDW
+79 RTDW
-90 SDYTVTVADKEYKVL
+90 TKVTVTVNGKEYIPAVQE
-105 VDDDGKAYV
+105 DGKVYV
-114 DVEESADGTYAAVL
+114 DVEDSEAAVY
-128 TSEASELYGTGY
+128 EAVLVTEETTKYHGDTPL
-140 EDVLHPFAYA
+140 EDVVHPFAYA
-150 YHTAAGV
+150 YHTLGNTLTV
-157 VASLPQYASYSKE
+157 LPKYASYDEEKGNLLSFSS
-170 NGAVLTFSTG
+170 GLSMIGLTVQG
-180 MALLEITL
+180 MTSISSIKVTDPQ
-188 KGTASVASVYVQD
+188 GTI
-201 PSGSLLGGSG
+201 LGGTGS
-211 AYDPSNGTFTMV
+211 YDPQTRSFKMEKGLPFMV
-223 KGVDFVSLNTTSKG
+223 LNCTNRGAFVSSSGNVFMIPVRSGQYSKG
-237 NFVPL
+237 LEV
-242 TDAGTKFLVPV
+242 TI
-253 PAGSYP
+253 
-259 QGLDVRVCD
+259 
-268 SEHKM
+268 
-273 CSANTGAFEVGYDR
+273 CSADHLMCR
-287 THTFRM
+287 TSIPSFTVD
-293 KYSPAKDLLFF
+293 KDKVHSCMVTWKPDKNLLFY

-309 FVWGGDVVGGSATF
+309 MVWGGDVVAGEDSFGM
-323 ALNPKDETVTT
+323 NPVAGDMTIK
-334 TSFRT
+334 SGRT
-339 LTGYEQG
+339 LSGYETP
-346 LYPVAYDVA
+346 LYPVSYEMA
-355 GSGYIQK
+355 GAGYIQ
-362 SSQMS
+362 
-367 EIAGKTV
+367 
-374 SESRNLSAS
+374 ESNLSVTEGKDVSGSRYLSDS

-389 VGDYVALYKV
+389 IGGYLRLYRC
-399 QEHQG
+399 QEYQG
-404 YIALGTAESYNGIFE
+404 YISVGDTYNGIVE
-419 PAFGGS
+419 PVFAGEIS
-425 MITMQRDVQISF
+425 DAHRDIVISF
-437 DFCPRSDF
+437 DICAASDF
-445 DDDLY
+445 DDDLS
-450 FTATSGANI
+450 FKATNGGNI
-459 VSCTLDGVELGAES
+459 ISCMVDGTELPETVFS
-473 FTRLF
+473 RKFS
-478 KKTGSTAS
+478 KTGSTAA
-486 ILKSAVE
+486 LDRSAVTL
-493 IPADMTSAKKWHKV
+493 PASDGRWHNV
-507 VLTVRNA
+507 ELTVRNM
-514 NDASLFNIST
+514 ND
-524 ASSHARP
+524 
-531 GTYGFY
+531 
-537 FDNFEVRS
+537 
-545 IYDASKKKSTTLRVL
+545 KSTFTLTTAASHSKPGAYRFYLDNYQVRTLKDHADRDGSTLRVMC
-560 YWNVQNGMWADQDN
+560 WNIQNGMWADQDN

>member
-1 MSIHSTLLGQGRR
+1 MKKTISAIIVLIVLGFVACDPQ
-14 ILAGMLSVVMLLGSF
+14 I
-29 SCGNEITP
+29 EQPEEPDQEQTDTTQTP
-37 EDPDDKPETP
+37 EQDTTQTQKPE
-47 VGPDDKPDVNV
+47 V
-58 GDLEII
+58 GDSLEIKDGMARFLLHDSPLVEAAGGRTDWTKVTVI
-64 DGKARLYVCE
+64 VNGKEYIPAVQEDGKV
-74 PEASL
+74 
-79 RSVFGNPITDW
+79 
-90 SDYTVTVADKEYKVL
+90 
-105 VDDDGKAYV
+105 YV
-114 DVEESADGTYAAVL
+114 DVEDSEAAVY
-128 TSEASELYGTGY
+128 EAVLVTEETTKYHGDTPL
-140 EDVLHPFAYA
+140 EDVVHPFAYA
-150 YHTAAGV
+150 YHTLGNTLTV
-157 VASLPQYASYSKE
+157 LPKYASYDEEKGNLLSFSS
-170 NGAVLTFSTG
+170 GLSMIGLTVQG
-180 MALLEITL
+180 MTSISSIKVTDPQ
-188 KGTASVASVYVQD
+188 GTI
-201 PSGSLLGGSG
+201 LGGTGS
-211 AYDPSNGTFTMV
+211 YDPQTRSFKMEKGLPFMV
-223 KGVDFVSLNTTSKG
+223 LNCTNRGAFVSSSGNVFMIPVRSGQYSKG
-237 NFVPL
+237 LEV
-242 TDAGTKFLVPV
+242 TI
-253 PAGSYP
+253 
-259 QGLDVRVCD
+259 
-268 SEHKM
+268 
-273 CSANTGAFEVGYDR
+273 CSADHLMCR
-287 THTFRM
+287 TSIPSFTVD
-293 KYSPAKDLLFF
+293 KDKVHSCMVTWKPDKNLLFY

-309 FVWGGDVVGGSATF
+309 MVWGGDVVAGEDSFGM
-323 ALNPKDETVTT
+323 NPVAGDMTIK
-334 TSFRT
+334 SGRT
-339 LTGYEQG
+339 LNGYETP
-346 LYPVAYDVA
+346 LYPVSYEMA
-355 GSGYIQK
+355 GAGYIQ
-362 SSQMS
+362 
-367 EIAGKTV
+367 
-374 SESRNLSAS
+374 ESNLSVTEGKDVSGSRYLSDS

-389 VGDYVALYKV
+389 IGGYLRLYRC
-399 QEHQG
+399 QEYQG
-404 YIALGTAESYNGIFE
+404 YISVGDTYNGIVE
-419 PAFGGS
+419 PVFAGEIS
-425 MITMQRDVQISF
+425 DAHRDIVISF
-437 DFCPRSDF
+437 DICAASDF
-445 DDDLY
+445 DDDLS
-450 FTATSGANI
+450 FKATNGGNI
-459 VSCTLDGVELGAES
+459 ISCMVDGTELPETVFS
-473 FTRLF
+473 RKFS
-478 KKTGSTAS
+478 KTGSTAT
-486 ILKSAVE
+486 LDRSAVTL
-493 IPADMTSAKKWHKV
+493 PASDGRWHNV
-507 VLTVRNA
+507 ELTVRNM
-514 NDASLFNIST
+514 ND
-524 ASSHARP
+524 
-531 GTYGFY
+531 
-537 FDNFEVRS
+537 
-545 IYDASKKKSTTLRVL
+545 KSTFTLTTAASHSKPGAYRFYLDNYQVRTLKDHADRDGSTLRVM
-560 YWNVQNGMWADQDN
+560 YWNIQNGMWADQDN

-606 VYGTNRILPNAWAS
+606 VNGTNRILPNAWAS

>member
-1 MSIHSTLLGQGRR
+1 M
-14 ILAGMLSVVMLLGSF
+14 
-29 SCGNEITP
+29 
-37 EDPDDKPETP
+37 
-47 VGPDDKPDVNV
+47 
-58 GDLEII
+58 GDSLEIK
-64 DGKARLYVCE
+64 DGMARFLLHDSPLV
-74 PEASL
+74 EAAGG
-79 RSVFGNPITDW
+79 RTDW
-90 SDYTVTVADKEYKVL
+90 TKVTVTVN
-105 VDDDGKAYV
+105 GKAYV
-114 DVEESADGTYAAVL
+114 PAVQDDGKVYVDVEDSEAAVY
-128 TSEASELYGTGY
+128 EAVLVTEETTKYHGDTPL
-140 EDVLHPFAYA
+140 EDVVHPFAYA
-150 YHTAAGV
+150 YHTLGNTLTV
-157 VASLPQYASYSKE
+157 LPKYASYDEEKGNLLSFSS
-170 NGAVLTFSTG
+170 GLSMIGLTVQG
-180 MALLEITL
+180 MTSISSIKVTDPQ
-188 KGTASVASVYVQD
+188 GTI
-201 PSGSLLGGSG
+201 LGGTGS
-211 AYDPSNGTFTMV
+211 YDPQTRSFKMEKGLPFMV
-223 KGVDFVSLNTTSKG
+223 LNCTNRGAFVSSSGNVFMIPVRSGQYSKG
-237 NFVPL
+237 LEV
-242 TDAGTKFLVPV
+242 TI
-253 PAGSYP
+253 
-259 QGLDVRVCD
+259 
-268 SEHKM
+268 
-273 CSANTGAFEVGYDR
+273 CSADHLMCR
-287 THTFRM
+287 TSIPSFTVD
-293 KYSPAKDLLFF
+293 KDKVHSCMVTWKPDKNLLFY

-309 FVWGGDVVGGSATF
+309 MVWGGDVVAGEDSFGM
-323 ALNPKDETVTT
+323 NPVAGDMTIK
-334 TSFRT
+334 SGRT
-339 LTGYEQG
+339 LRGYETP
-346 LYPVAYDVA
+346 LYPVSYEMA
-355 GSGYIQK
+355 GAGYIQ
-362 SSQMS
+362 
-367 EIAGKTV
+367 
-374 SESRNLSAS
+374 ESNLSVTEGKDVSGSRYLSDS

-389 VGDYVALYKV
+389 IGGYLRLYRC
-399 QEHQG
+399 QEYQG
-404 YIALGTAESYNGIFE
+404 YISVGDTYNGIVE
-419 PAFGGS
+419 PVFAGEIS
-425 MITMQRDVQISF
+425 DAHRDIVISF
-437 DFCPRSDF
+437 DICAASDF
-445 DDDLY
+445 DDDLS
-450 FTATSGANI
+450 FKATNGGNI
-459 VSCTLDGVELGAES
+459 ISCMVDGTELPETVFS
-473 FTRLF
+473 RKFS
-478 KKTGSTAS
+478 KTGSTAA
-486 ILKSAVE
+486 LDRSAVTL
-493 IPADMTSAKKWHKV
+493 PASDGRWHNV
-507 VLTVRNA
+507 ELTVRNM
-514 NDASLFNIST
+514 ND
-524 ASSHARP
+524 
-531 GTYGFY
+531 
-537 FDNFEVRS
+537 
-545 IYDASKKKSTTLRVL
+545 KSTFTLTTAASHSKPGAYRFYLDNYQVRTLKDHADRDGSTLRVM
-560 YWNVQNGMWADQDN
+560 YWNIQNGMWADQDN

>member
-1 MSIHSTLLGQGRR
+1 MKKTISAIIVLIVLGFVACDPQ
-14 ILAGMLSVVMLLGSF
+14 I
-29 SCGNEITP
+29 EQP
-37 EDPDDKPETP
+37 EEPDQEPTDTTQTQKPE
-47 VGPDDKPDVNV
+47 V
-58 GDLEII
+58 GDSLEIK
-64 DGKARLYVCE
+64 DGMARFLLQDSPLV
-74 PEASL
+74 EAAGG
-79 RSVFGNPITDW
+79 RTDW
-90 SDYTVTVADKEYKVL
+90 TKVTVTVN
-105 VDDDGKAYV
+105 GKAYV
-114 DVEESADGTYAAVL
+114 PAVQDDGKVYVDVEDSEAAVY
-128 TSEASELYGTGY
+128 EAVLVTEETTKYHGDTPL
-140 EDVLHPFAYA
+140 EDVVHPFAYA
-150 YHTAAGV
+150 YHTLGNTLTV
-157 VASLPQYASYSKE
+157 LPKYASYDEEKGNLLSFSS
-170 NGAVLTFSTG
+170 GLSMIGLTVQG
-180 MALLEITL
+180 MTSISSIKVTDPQ
-188 KGTASVASVYVQD
+188 GTI
-201 PSGSLLGGSG
+201 LGGTGS
-211 AYDPSNGTFTMV
+211 YDPQTRSFKMEKGLPFMV
-223 KGVDFVSLNTTSKG
+223 LNCTNRGAFVSSSGNVFMIPVRSGQYSKG
-237 NFVPL
+237 LEV
-242 TDAGTKFLVPV
+242 TI
-253 PAGSYP
+253 
-259 QGLDVRVCD
+259 
-268 SEHKM
+268 
-273 CSANTGAFEVGYDR
+273 CSADHLMCR
-287 THTFRM
+287 TSIPSFTVD
-293 KYSPAKDLLFF
+293 KDKVHSCMVTWKPDKNLLFY

-309 FVWGGDVVGGSATF
+309 MVWGGDVVAGEDSFGM
-323 ALNPKDETVTT
+323 NPVAGDMTIK
-334 TSFRT
+334 SGRT
-339 LTGYEQG
+339 LRGYETP
-346 LYPVAYDVA
+346 LYPVSYEMA
-355 GSGYIQK
+355 GAGYIQ
-362 SSQMS
+362 
-367 EIAGKTV
+367 
-374 SESRNLSAS
+374 ESNLSVTEGKDVSGSRYLSDS

-389 VGDYVALYKV
+389 IGGYLRLYRC
-399 QEHQG
+399 QEYQG
-404 YIALGTAESYNGIFE
+404 YISVGDTYNGIVE
-419 PAFGGS
+419 PVFAGEIS
-425 MITMQRDVQISF
+425 DAHRDIVISF
-437 DFCPRSDF
+437 DICAASDF
-445 DDDLY
+445 DDDLS
-450 FTATSGANI
+450 FKATNGGNI
-459 VSCTLDGVELGAES
+459 ISCMVDGTELPETVFS
-473 FTRLF
+473 RKFS
-478 KKTGSTAS
+478 KTGSTAT
-486 ILKSAVE
+486 LDRSAVTL
-493 IPADMTSAKKWHKV
+493 PASDGRWHNV
-507 VLTVRNA
+507 ELTVRNM
-514 NDASLFNIST
+514 ND
-524 ASSHARP
+524 
-531 GTYGFY
+531 
-537 FDNFEVRS
+537 
-545 IYDASKKKSTTLRVL
+545 KSTFTLTTAASHSKPGAYRFYLDNYQVRTLKDHADRDGSTLRVMC
-560 YWNVQNGMWADQDN
+560 WNIQNGMWADQDN

-606 VYGTNRILPNAWAS
+606 VNGTNRILPNAWAS

>member
-1 MSIHSTLLGQGRR
+1 MKKTISAIIVLIVLGFVACDPQ
-14 ILAGMLSVVMLLGSF
+14 I
-29 SCGNEITP
+29 EQP
-37 EDPDDKPETP
+37 EEPDQEPTDTTQTQKPE
-47 VGPDDKPDVNV
+47 V
-58 GDLEII
+58 GDSLEIK
-64 DGKARLYVCE
+64 DGMARFLLQDSPLV
-74 PEASL
+74 EAAGG
-79 RSVFGNPITDW
+79 RTDW
-90 SDYTVTVADKEYKVL
+90 TKVTVTVNGKEYIPAVQE
-105 VDDDGKAYV
+105 DGKVYV
-114 DVEESADGTYAAVL
+114 DVEDSEAAVY
-128 TSEASELYGTGY
+128 EAVLVTEETTKYHGDTPL
-140 EDVLHPFAYA
+140 EDVVHPFAYA
-150 YHTAAGV
+150 YHTLGNTLTA
-157 VASLPQYASYSKE
+157 LPKYASYDEEKGNLLSFSS
-170 NGAVLTFSTG
+170 GLSMIGLTVQG
-180 MALLEITL
+180 MTSISSIKVTDPQ
-188 KGTASVASVYVQD
+188 GTI
-201 PSGSLLGGSG
+201 LGGTGS
-211 AYDPSNGTFTMV
+211 YDPQTRSFKMEKGLPFMV
-223 KGVDFVSLNTTSKG
+223 LNCTNRGVFVSSSGNVFMIPVRSGQYSKG
-237 NFVPL
+237 LEV
-242 TDAGTKFLVPV
+242 TI
-253 PAGSYP
+253 
-259 QGLDVRVCD
+259 
-268 SEHKM
+268 
-273 CSANTGAFEVGYDR
+273 CSADHLMCR
-287 THTFRM
+287 TSIPSFTVD
-293 KYSPAKDLLFF
+293 KDKVHSCMVTWKPDKNLLFY

-309 FVWGGDVVGGSATF
+309 MVWGGDVVAGEDSFGM
-323 ALNPKDETVTT
+323 NPVAGDMTIK
-334 TSFRT
+334 SGRT
-339 LTGYEQG
+339 LRGYETP
-346 LYPVAYDVA
+346 LYPVSYEMA
-355 GSGYIQK
+355 GAGYIQ
-362 SSQMS
+362 
-367 EIAGKTV
+367 
-374 SESRNLSAS
+374 ESNLSVTEGKDVSGSRYLSDS

-389 VGDYVALYKV
+389 IGGYLRLYRC
-399 QEHQG
+399 QEYQG
-404 YIALGTAESYNGIFE
+404 YISVGDTYNGIVE
-419 PAFGGS
+419 PVFAGEIS
-425 MITMQRDVQISF
+425 DAHRDIVISF
-437 DFCPRSDF
+437 DICAASDF
-445 DDDLY
+445 DDDLS
-450 FTATSGANI
+450 FKATNGGNI
-459 VSCTLDGVELGAES
+459 ISCMVDGTELPETVFS
-473 FTRLF
+473 RKFS
-478 KKTGSTAS
+478 KTGSTAA
-486 ILKSAVE
+486 LDRSAVTL
-493 IPADMTSAKKWHKV
+493 PASDGRWHNV
-507 VLTVRNA
+507 ELTVRNM
-514 NDASLFNIST
+514 ND
-524 ASSHARP
+524 
-531 GTYGFY
+531 
-537 FDNFEVRS
+537 
-545 IYDASKKKSTTLRVL
+545 KSTFTLTTAASHSKPGAYRFYLDNYQVRTLKDHADRDGSTLRVMC
-560 YWNVQNGMWADQDN
+560 WNIQNGMWADQDN

-606 VYGTNRILPNAWAS
+606 VNGTNRILPNAWAS

>member
-1 MSIHSTLLGQGRR
+1 MARFLLQDSPLVEAAGGR
-14 ILAGMLSVVMLLGSF
+14 
-29 SCGNEITP
+29 
-37 EDPDDKPETP
+37 
-47 VGPDDKPDVNV
+47 
-58 GDLEII
+58 
-64 DGKARLYVCE
+64 
-74 PEASL
+74 
-79 RSVFGNPITDW
+79 TDW
-90 SDYTVTVADKEYKVL
+90 TKVTVTVN
-105 VDDDGKAYV
+105 GKAYV
-114 DVEESADGTYAAVL
+114 PAVQDDGKVYVDVEDSEAAVY
-128 TSEASELYGTGY
+128 EAVLVTEETTKYHGDTPL
-140 EDVLHPFAYA
+140 EDVVHPFAYA
-150 YHTAAGV
+150 YHTLGNTLTV
-157 VASLPQYASYSKE
+157 LPKYASYDEEKGNLLSFSS
-170 NGAVLTFSTG
+170 GLSMIGLTVQG
-180 MALLEITL
+180 MTSISSIKVTDPQ
-188 KGTASVASVYVQD
+188 GTI
-201 PSGSLLGGSG
+201 LGGTGS
-211 AYDPSNGTFTMV
+211 YDPQTRSFKMEKGLPFMV
-223 KGVDFVSLNTTSKG
+223 LNCTNRGAFVSSSGNVFMIPVRSGQYSKG
-237 NFVPL
+237 LEV
-242 TDAGTKFLVPV
+242 TI
-253 PAGSYP
+253 
-259 QGLDVRVCD
+259 
-268 SEHKM
+268 
-273 CSANTGAFEVGYDR
+273 CSADHLMCR
-287 THTFRM
+287 TSIPSFTVD
-293 KYSPAKDLLFF
+293 KDKVHSCMVTWKPDKNLLFY

-309 FVWGGDVVGGSATF
+309 MVWGGDVVAGEDSFGM
-323 ALNPKDETVTT
+323 NPVAGDMTIK
-334 TSFRT
+334 SGRT
-339 LTGYEQG
+339 LSGYETP
-346 LYPVAYDVA
+346 LYPVSYEMA
-355 GSGYIQK
+355 GAGYIQ
-362 SSQMS
+362 
-367 EIAGKTV
+367 
-374 SESRNLSAS
+374 ESNLSVTEGKDVSGSRYLSDS

-389 VGDYVALYKV
+389 IGGYLRLYRC
-399 QEHQG
+399 QEYQG
-404 YIALGTAESYNGIFE
+404 YISVGDTYNGIVE
-419 PAFGGS
+419 PVFAGEIS
-425 MITMQRDVQISF
+425 DAHRDIVISF
-437 DFCPRSDF
+437 DICAASDF
-445 DDDLY
+445 DDDLS
-450 FTATSGANI
+450 FKATNGGNI
-459 VSCTLDGVELGAES
+459 ISCMVDGTELPETVFS
-473 FTRLF
+473 RKFS
-478 KKTGSTAS
+478 KTGSTAA
-486 ILKSAVE
+486 LDRSAVTL
-493 IPADMTSAKKWHKV
+493 PASDGRWHNV
-507 VLTVRNA
+507 ELTVRNM
-514 NDASLFNIST
+514 ND
-524 ASSHARP
+524 
-531 GTYGFY
+531 
-537 FDNFEVRS
+537 
-545 IYDASKKKSTTLRVL
+545 KSTFTLTTAASHSKPGAYRFYLDNYQVRTLKDHADRDGSTLRVM
-560 YWNVQNGMWADQDN
+560 YWNIQNGMWADQDN

-606 VYGTNRILPNAWAS
+606 VNGTNRILPNAWAS

>member
-1 MSIHSTLLGQGRR
+1 MKKAVSAIIAL
-14 ILAGMLSVVMLLGSF
+14 VVFGF
-29 SCGNEITP
+29 VACEPQIEQPEEPDQEQTDTTQTP
-37 EDPDDKPETP
+37 EQDTTQTQKPE
-47 VGPDDKPDVNV
+47 V
-58 GDLEII
+58 GDSLEIK
-64 DGKARLYVCE
+64 DGMARFLLQDSPLV
-74 PEASL
+74 EAAGG
-79 RSVFGNPITDW
+79 RTDW
-90 SDYTVTVADKEYKVL
+90 TKVTVTVNGKEYIPAVQE
-105 VDDDGKAYV
+105 DGKVYV
-114 DVEESADGTYAAVL
+114 DVEDSEAAVY
-128 TSEASELYGTGY
+128 EAVLVTEETTKYHGDTPL
-140 EDVLHPFAYA
+140 EDVVHPFAYA
-150 YHTAAGV
+150 YHTLGNTLTV
-157 VASLPQYASYSKE
+157 LPKYASYDEEKGNLLSFSS
-170 NGAVLTFSTG
+170 GLSMIGLTVQG
-180 MALLEITL
+180 MTSISSIKVTDPQ
-188 KGTASVASVYVQD
+188 GTI
-201 PSGSLLGGSG
+201 LGGTGS
-211 AYDPSNGTFTMV
+211 YDPQTRSFKMEKGLPFMV
-223 KGVDFVSLNTTSKG
+223 LNCTNRGAFVSSSGNVFMIPVRSGQYSKG
-237 NFVPL
+237 LEV
-242 TDAGTKFLVPV
+242 TI
-253 PAGSYP
+253 
-259 QGLDVRVCD
+259 
-268 SEHKM
+268 
-273 CSANTGAFEVGYDR
+273 CSADHLMCR
-287 THTFRM
+287 TSIPSFTVD
-293 KYSPAKDLLFF
+293 KDKVHSCMVTWKPDKNLLFY

-309 FVWGGDVVGGSATF
+309 MVWGGDVVAGEDSFGM
-323 ALNPKDETVTT
+323 NPVAGDMTIK
-334 TSFRT
+334 SGRT
-339 LTGYEQG
+339 LRGYETP
-346 LYPVAYDVA
+346 LYPVSYEMA
-355 GSGYIQK
+355 GAGYIQ
-362 SSQMS
+362 
-367 EIAGKTV
+367 
-374 SESRNLSAS
+374 ESNLSVTEGKDVSGSRYLSDS

-389 VGDYVALYKV
+389 IGGYLRLYRC
-399 QEHQG
+399 QEYQG
-404 YIALGTAESYNGIFE
+404 YISVGDTYNGIVE
-419 PAFGGS
+419 PVFAGEIS
-425 MITMQRDVQISF
+425 DAHRDIVISF
-437 DFCPRSDF
+437 DICAASDF
-445 DDDLY
+445 DDDLS
-450 FTATSGANI
+450 FKATNGGNI
-459 VSCTLDGVELGAES
+459 ISCMVDGTELPETVFS
-473 FTRLF
+473 RKFS
-478 KKTGSTAS
+478 KTGSTAA
-486 ILKSAVE
+486 LDRSAVTL
-493 IPADMTSAKKWHKV
+493 PASDGRWHNV
-507 VLTVRNA
+507 ELTVRNM
-514 NDASLFNIST
+514 ND
-524 ASSHARP
+524 
-531 GTYGFY
+531 
-537 FDNFEVRS
+537 
-545 IYDASKKKSTTLRVL
+545 KSTFTLTTAASHSKPGAYRFYLDNYQVRTLKDHADRDGSTLRVMC
-560 YWNVQNGMWADQDN
+560 WNIQNGMWADQDN

-690 HAYDPKYTSSG
+690 HAYDPKYTSSD

>member
-1 MSIHSTLLGQGRR
+1 MKKAVSAIIAL
-14 ILAGMLSVVMLLGSF
+14 VVFGF
-29 SCGNEITP
+29 VACEPQIEQPEEPDQEQTDTTQTP
-37 EDPDDKPETP
+37 EQDTTQTQKPE
-47 VGPDDKPDVNV
+47 V
-58 GDLEII
+58 GDSLEIKDGMARFLLQDSPLVEAAGGRTDWTKVTVI
-64 DGKARLYVCE
+64 VNGKEYIPAVQEDGKV
-74 PEASL
+74 
-79 RSVFGNPITDW
+79 
-90 SDYTVTVADKEYKVL
+90 
-105 VDDDGKAYV
+105 YV
-114 DVEESADGTYAAVL
+114 DVEDSEAAVY
-128 TSEASELYGTGY
+128 EAVLVTEETTKYHGDTPL
-140 EDVLHPFAYA
+140 EDVVHPFAYA
-150 YHTAAGV
+150 YHTLGNTLTV
-157 VASLPQYASYSKE
+157 LPKYASYDEEKGNLLSFSS
-170 NGAVLTFSTG
+170 GLSMIGLTVQG
-180 MALLEITL
+180 MTSISSIKVTDPQ
-188 KGTASVASVYVQD
+188 GTI
-201 PSGSLLGGSG
+201 LGGTGS
-211 AYDPSNGTFTMV
+211 YDPQTRSFKMEKGLPFMV
-223 KGVDFVSLNTTSKG
+223 LNCTNRGAFVSSSGNVFMIPVRSGQYSKG
-237 NFVPL
+237 LEV
-242 TDAGTKFLVPV
+242 TI
-253 PAGSYP
+253 
-259 QGLDVRVCD
+259 
-268 SEHKM
+268 
-273 CSANTGAFEVGYDR
+273 CSADHLMCR
-287 THTFRM
+287 TSIPSFTVD
-293 KYSPAKDLLFF
+293 KDKVHSCMVTWKPDKNLLFY

-309 FVWGGDVVGGSATF
+309 MVWGGDVVAGEDSFGM
-323 ALNPKDETVTT
+323 NPVAGDMTIK
-334 TSFRT
+334 SGRT
-339 LTGYEQG
+339 LRGYETP
-346 LYPVAYDVA
+346 LYPVSYEMA
-355 GSGYIQK
+355 GAGYIQ
-362 SSQMS
+362 
-367 EIAGKTV
+367 
-374 SESRNLSAS
+374 ESNLSVTEGKDVSGSRYLSDS

-389 VGDYVALYKV
+389 IGGYLRLYRC
-399 QEHQG
+399 QEYQG
-404 YIALGTAESYNGIFE
+404 YISVGDTYNGIVE
-419 PAFGGS
+419 PVFAGEIS
-425 MITMQRDVQISF
+425 DAHRDIVISF
-437 DFCPRSDF
+437 DICAASDF
-445 DDDLY
+445 DDDLS
-450 FTATSGANI
+450 FKATNGGNI
-459 VSCTLDGVELGAES
+459 ISCMVDGTELPETVFS
-473 FTRLF
+473 RKFS
-478 KKTGSTAS
+478 KTGSTAA
-486 ILKSAVE
+486 LDRSAVTL
-493 IPADMTSAKKWHKV
+493 PASDGRWHNV
-507 VLTVRNA
+507 ELTVRNM
-514 NDASLFNIST
+514 ND
-524 ASSHARP
+524 
-531 GTYGFY
+531 
-537 FDNFEVRS
+537 
-545 IYDASKKKSTTLRVL
+545 KSTFTLTTAASHSKPGAYRFYLDNYQVRTLKDHADRDGSTLRVMC
-560 YWNVQNGMWADQDN
+560 WNIQNGMWADQDN

-606 VYGTNRILPNAWAS
+606 VYSTNRILPNAWAS

>member
-1 MSIHSTLLGQGRR
+1 MKKAVSAIIAL
-14 ILAGMLSVVMLLGSF
+14 VVFGF
-29 SCGNEITP
+29 VACEPQIEQPEEPDQEQTDTTQTP
-37 EDPDDKPETP
+37 EQDTTQTQKPE
-47 VGPDDKPDVNV
+47 V
-58 GDLEII
+58 GDSLEIKDGMARFLLQDSPLVEAAGGRTDWTKVTVI
-64 DGKARLYVCE
+64 VNGKEYIPAVHEDGKV
-74 PEASL
+74 
-79 RSVFGNPITDW
+79 
-90 SDYTVTVADKEYKVL
+90 
-105 VDDDGKAYV
+105 YV
-114 DVEESADGTYAAVL
+114 DVEDSEAAVY
-128 TSEASELYGTGY
+128 EAVLVTEETTKYHGDTPL
-140 EDVLHPFAYA
+140 EDVVHPFAYA
-150 YHTAAGV
+150 YHTLGNTLTV
-157 VASLPQYASYSKE
+157 LPKYASYDEEKGNLLSFSS
-170 NGAVLTFSTG
+170 GLSMIGLTVQG
-180 MALLEITL
+180 MTSISSIKVTDPQ
-188 KGTASVASVYVQD
+188 GTI
-201 PSGSLLGGSG
+201 LGGTGS
-211 AYDPSNGTFTMV
+211 YDPQTRSFKMEKGLPFMV
-223 KGVDFVSLNTTSKG
+223 LNCTNRGAFVSSSGNVFMIPVRSGQYSKG
-237 NFVPL
+237 LEV
-242 TDAGTKFLVPV
+242 TI
-253 PAGSYP
+253 
-259 QGLDVRVCD
+259 
-268 SEHKM
+268 
-273 CSANTGAFEVGYDR
+273 CSADHLMCRTSIPSFTVDKDEVHSCMVTWKPD
-287 THTFRM
+287 
-293 KYSPAKDLLFF
+293 KNLLFY

-309 FVWGGDVVGGSATF
+309 MVWGGDVVAGEDSFGM
-323 ALNPKDETVTT
+323 NPVAGDMTIK
-334 TSFRT
+334 SGRT
-339 LTGYEQG
+339 LRGYETP
-346 LYPVAYDVA
+346 LYPVSYEMA
-355 GSGYIQK
+355 GAGYIQ
-362 SSQMS
+362 
-367 EIAGKTV
+367 
-374 SESRNLSAS
+374 ESNLSVTEGKDVSGSRYLSDS

-389 VGDYVALYKV
+389 IGGYLRLYRC
-399 QEHQG
+399 QEYQG
-404 YIALGTAESYNGIFE
+404 YISVGDTYNGIVE
-419 PAFGGS
+419 PVFAGEIS
-425 MITMQRDVQISF
+425 DAHRDIVISF
-437 DFCPRSDF
+437 DICAASDF
-445 DDDLY
+445 DDDLS
-450 FTATSGANI
+450 FKATNGGNI
-459 VSCTLDGVELGAES
+459 ISCMVDGTELPETVFS
-473 FTRLF
+473 RKFS
-478 KKTGSTAS
+478 KTGSTAA
-486 ILKSAVE
+486 LDRSAVTL
-493 IPADMTSAKKWHKV
+493 PASDGRWHNV
-507 VLTVRNA
+507 ELTVRNM
-514 NDASLFNIST
+514 ND
-524 ASSHARP
+524 
-531 GTYGFY
+531 
-537 FDNFEVRS
+537 
-545 IYDASKKKSTTLRVL
+545 KSTFTLTTAASHSKPGAYRFYLDNYQVRTLKDHADRDGSTLRVM
-560 YWNVQNGMWADQDN
+560 YWNIQNGMWADQDN

>member
-1 MSIHSTLLGQGRR
+1 MKKAVSAIIAL
-14 ILAGMLSVVMLLGSF
+14 VVFGF
-29 SCGNEITP
+29 VACEPQIEQPEEPDQEQTDTTQTP
-37 EDPDDKPETP
+37 EQDTTQTQKPE
-47 VGPDDKPDVNV
+47 V
-58 GDLEII
+58 GDSLEIKDGMARFLLQDSPLVEAAGGRTDWTKVTVI
-64 DGKARLYVCE
+64 VNGKEYIPAVQEDGKV
-74 PEASL
+74 
-79 RSVFGNPITDW
+79 
-90 SDYTVTVADKEYKVL
+90 
-105 VDDDGKAYV
+105 YV
-114 DVEESADGTYAAVL
+114 DVEDSEAAVY
-128 TSEASELYGTGY
+128 EAVLVTEETTKYHGDTPL
-140 EDVLHPFAYA
+140 EDVVHPFAYA
-150 YHTAAGV
+150 YHTLGNTLTV
-157 VASLPQYASYSKE
+157 LPKYASYDEEKGNLLSFSS
-170 NGAVLTFSTG
+170 GLSMIGLTVQG
-180 MALLEITL
+180 MTSISSIKVTDPQ
-188 KGTASVASVYVQD
+188 GTI
-201 PSGSLLGGSG
+201 LGGTGS
-211 AYDPSNGTFTMV
+211 YDPQTRSFKMEKGLPFMV
-223 KGVDFVSLNTTSKG
+223 LNCTNRGAFVSSSGNVFMIPVRSGQYSKG
-237 NFVPL
+237 LEV
-242 TDAGTKFLVPV
+242 TI
-253 PAGSYP
+253 
-259 QGLDVRVCD
+259 
-268 SEHKM
+268 
-273 CSANTGAFEVGYDR
+273 CSADHLMCR
-287 THTFRM
+287 TSIPSFTVD
-293 KYSPAKDLLFF
+293 KDKVHSCMVTWKPDKNLLFY

-309 FVWGGDVVGGSATF
+309 MVWGGDVVAGEDSFGM
-323 ALNPKDETVTT
+323 NPVAGDMTIK
-334 TSFRT
+334 SGRT
-339 LTGYEQG
+339 LRGYETP
-346 LYPVAYDVA
+346 LYPVSYEMA
-355 GSGYIQK
+355 GAGYIQ
-362 SSQMS
+362 
-367 EIAGKTV
+367 
-374 SESRNLSAS
+374 ESNLSVTEGKDVSGSRYLSDS

-389 VGDYVALYKV
+389 IGGYLRLYRC
-399 QEHQG
+399 QEYQG
-404 YIALGTAESYNGIFE
+404 YISVGDTYNGIVE
-419 PAFGGS
+419 PVFAGEIS
-425 MITMQRDVQISF
+425 DAHRDIVISF
-437 DFCPRSDF
+437 DICAASDF
-445 DDDLY
+445 DDDLS
-450 FTATSGANI
+450 FKATNGGNI
-459 VSCTLDGVELGAES
+459 ISCMVDGTELPETVFS
-473 FTRLF
+473 RKFS
-478 KKTGSTAS
+478 KTGSTAA
-486 ILKSAVE
+486 LDRSAVTL
-493 IPADMTSAKKWHKV
+493 PASDGRWHNV
-507 VLTVRNA
+507 ELTVRNM
-514 NDASLFNIST
+514 ND
-524 ASSHARP
+524 
-531 GTYGFY
+531 
-537 FDNFEVRS
+537 
-545 IYDASKKKSTTLRVL
+545 KSTFTLTTAASHSKPGAYRFYLDNYQVRTLKDHADRDGSTLRVMC
-560 YWNVQNGMWADQDN
+560 WNIQNGMWADQDN

-606 VYGTNRILPNAWAS
+606 VSGTNRILPNAWAS

>member
-1 MSIHSTLLGQGRR
+1 MKKAVSAIIAL
-14 ILAGMLSVVMLLGSF
+14 VVFGF
-29 SCGNEITP
+29 VACEPQIEQPEEPDQEQTDTTQTP
-37 EDPDDKPETP
+37 EQDTTQTQKPE
-47 VGPDDKPDVNV
+47 V
-58 GDLEII
+58 GDSLEIK
-64 DGKARLYVCE
+64 DGMARFLLQDSPLV
-74 PEASL
+74 EAAGG
-79 RSVFGNPITDW
+79 RTDW
-90 SDYTVTVADKEYKVL
+90 TKVTVTVNGKEYIPAVQE
-105 VDDDGKAYV
+105 DGKVYV
-114 DVEESADGTYAAVL
+114 DVEDSEAAVY
-128 TSEASELYGTGY
+128 EAVLVTEETTKYHGDTPL
-140 EDVLHPFAYA
+140 EDVVHPFAYA
-150 YHTAAGV
+150 YHTLGNTLTV
-157 VASLPQYASYSKE
+157 LPKYASYDEEKGNLLSFSS
-170 NGAVLTFSTG
+170 GLSMIGLTVQG
-180 MALLEITL
+180 MTSISSIKVTDPQ
-188 KGTASVASVYVQD
+188 GTI
-201 PSGSLLGGSG
+201 LGGTGS
-211 AYDPSNGTFTMV
+211 YDPQTRSFKMEKGLPFMV
-223 KGVDFVSLNTTSKG
+223 LNCTNRGAFVSSSGNVFMIPVRSGQYSKG
-237 NFVPL
+237 LEV
-242 TDAGTKFLVPV
+242 TI
-253 PAGSYP
+253 
-259 QGLDVRVCD
+259 
-268 SEHKM
+268 
-273 CSANTGAFEVGYDR
+273 CSADHLMCR
-287 THTFRM
+287 TSIPSFTVD
-293 KYSPAKDLLFF
+293 KDKVHSCMVTWKPDKNLLFY

-309 FVWGGDVVGGSATF
+309 MVWGGDVVAGEDSFGM
-323 ALNPKDETVTT
+323 NPVAGDMTIK
-334 TSFRT
+334 SGRT
-339 LTGYEQG
+339 LRGYETP
-346 LYPVAYDVA
+346 LYPVSYEMA
-355 GSGYIQK
+355 GAGYIQ
-362 SSQMS
+362 
-367 EIAGKTV
+367 
-374 SESRNLSAS
+374 ESNLSVTEGKDVSGSRYLSDS

-389 VGDYVALYKV
+389 IGGYLRLYRC
-399 QEHQG
+399 QEYQG
-404 YIALGTAESYNGIFE
+404 YISVGDTYNGIVE
-419 PAFGGS
+419 PVFAGEIS
-425 MITMQRDVQISF
+425 DAHRDIVISF
-437 DFCPRSDF
+437 DICAASDF
-445 DDDLY
+445 DDDLS
-450 FTATSGANI
+450 FKATNGGNI
-459 VSCTLDGVELGAES
+459 ISCMVDGTELPETVFS
-473 FTRLF
+473 RKFS
-478 KKTGSTAS
+478 KTGSTAA
-486 ILKSAVE
+486 LDRSAVTL
-493 IPADMTSAKKWHKV
+493 PASDGRWHNV
-507 VLTVRNA
+507 ELTVRNM
-514 NDASLFNIST
+514 ND
-524 ASSHARP
+524 
-531 GTYGFY
+531 
-537 FDNFEVRS
+537 
-545 IYDASKKKSTTLRVL
+545 KSTFTLTTAASHSKPGAYRFYLDNYQVRTLKDHADRDGSTLRVM
-560 YWNVQNGMWADQDN
+560 YWNIQNGMWADQDN

-606 VYGTNRILPNAWAS
+606 VNGTNRILPNAWAS

>member
-1 MSIHSTLLGQGRR
+1 MKKAVSAIIAL
-14 ILAGMLSVVMLLGSF
+14 VVFGF
-29 SCGNEITP
+29 VACEPQIEQPEEPDQEQTDTTQTP
-37 EDPDDKPETP
+37 EQDTTQTQKPE
-47 VGPDDKPDVNV
+47 V
-58 GDLEII
+58 GDSLEIK
-64 DGKARLYVCE
+64 DGMARFLLQDSPLV
-74 PEASL
+74 EAAGG
-79 RSVFGNPITDW
+79 RTDW
-90 SDYTVTVADKEYKVL
+90 TKVTVTVNGKEYIPAVQE
-105 VDDDGKAYV
+105 DGKVYV
-114 DVEESADGTYAAVL
+114 DVEDSEAAVY
-128 TSEASELYGTGY
+128 EAVLVTEETTKYHGDTPL
-140 EDVLHPFAYA
+140 EDVVHPFAYA
-150 YHTAAGV
+150 YHTLGNTLTV
-157 VASLPQYASYSKE
+157 LPKYASYDEEKGNLLSFSS
-170 NGAVLTFSTG
+170 GLSMIGLTVQG
-180 MALLEITL
+180 MTSISSIKVTDPQ
-188 KGTASVASVYVQD
+188 GTI
-201 PSGSLLGGSG
+201 LGGTGS
-211 AYDPSNGTFTMV
+211 YDPQTRSFKMEKGLPFMV
-223 KGVDFVSLNTTSKG
+223 LNCTNRGAFVSSSGNVFMIPVRSGQYSKG
-237 NFVPL
+237 LEV
-242 TDAGTKFLVPV
+242 TI
-253 PAGSYP
+253 
-259 QGLDVRVCD
+259 
-268 SEHKM
+268 
-273 CSANTGAFEVGYDR
+273 CSADHLMCR
-287 THTFRM
+287 TSIPSFTVD
-293 KYSPAKDLLFF
+293 KDKVHSCMVTWKPDKNLLFY

-309 FVWGGDVVGGSATF
+309 MVWGGDVVAGEDSFGM
-323 ALNPKDETVTT
+323 NPVAGDMTIK
-334 TSFRT
+334 SGRT
-339 LTGYEQG
+339 LRGYETP
-346 LYPVAYDVA
+346 LYPVSYEMA
-355 GSGYIQK
+355 GAGYIQ
-362 SSQMS
+362 
-367 EIAGKTV
+367 
-374 SESRNLSAS
+374 ESNLSVTEGKDVSGSRYLSDS

-389 VGDYVALYKV
+389 IGGYLRLYRC
-399 QEHQG
+399 QEYQG
-404 YIALGTAESYNGIFE
+404 YISVGDTYNGIVE
-419 PAFGGS
+419 PVFAGEIS
-425 MITMQRDVQISF
+425 DAHRDIVISF
-437 DFCPRSDF
+437 DICAASDF
-445 DDDLY
+445 DDDLS
-450 FTATSGANI
+450 FKATNGGNI
-459 VSCTLDGVELGAES
+459 ISCMVDGTELPETVFS
-473 FTRLF
+473 RKFS
-478 KKTGSTAS
+478 KTGSTAA
-486 ILKSAVE
+486 LDRSAVTL
-493 IPADMTSAKKWHKV
+493 PASDGRWHNV
-507 VLTVRNA
+507 ELTVRNM
-514 NDASLFNIST
+514 ND
-524 ASSHARP
+524 
-531 GTYGFY
+531 
-537 FDNFEVRS
+537 
-545 IYDASKKKSTTLRVL
+545 KSTFTLTTAASHSKPGAYRFYLDNYQVRTLKDHADRDGSTLRVM
-560 YWNVQNGMWADQDN
+560 YWNIQNGMWADQDN

>member
-1 MSIHSTLLGQGRR
+1 MKKAVSAIIAL
-14 ILAGMLSVVMLLGSF
+14 VVFGF
-29 SCGNEITP
+29 VACEPQIEQPEEPDQEPTDTTQTP
-37 EDPDDKPETP
+37 EQDTTQTQKPE
-47 VGPDDKPDVNV
+47 V
-58 GDLEII
+58 GDSLEIKDGMARFLLQDSPLVEAAGGRTDWTKVTVI
-64 DGKARLYVCE
+64 VNGKEYIPAVQEDGKV
-74 PEASL
+74 
-79 RSVFGNPITDW
+79 
-90 SDYTVTVADKEYKVL
+90 
-105 VDDDGKAYV
+105 YV
-114 DVEESADGTYAAVL
+114 DVEDSEAAVY
-128 TSEASELYGTGY
+128 EAVLVTEETTKYHGDTPL
-140 EDVLHPFAYA
+140 EDVVHPFAYA
-150 YHTAAGV
+150 YHTLGNTLTV
-157 VASLPQYASYSKE
+157 LPKYASYDEEKGNLLSFSS
-170 NGAVLTFSTG
+170 GLSMIGLTVQG
-180 MALLEITL
+180 MTSISSIKVTDPQ
-188 KGTASVASVYVQD
+188 GTI
-201 PSGSLLGGSG
+201 LGGTGS
-211 AYDPSNGTFTMV
+211 YDPQTRSFKMEKGLPFMV
-223 KGVDFVSLNTTSKG
+223 LNCTNRGAFVSSSGNVFMIPVRSGQYSKG
-237 NFVPL
+237 LEV
-242 TDAGTKFLVPV
+242 TI
-253 PAGSYP
+253 
-259 QGLDVRVCD
+259 
-268 SEHKM
+268 
-273 CSANTGAFEVGYDR
+273 CSADHLMCR
-287 THTFRM
+287 TSIPSFTVD
-293 KYSPAKDLLFF
+293 KDKVHSCMVTWKPDKNLLFY

-309 FVWGGDVVGGSATF
+309 MVWGGDVVAGEDSFGM
-323 ALNPKDETVTT
+323 NPVAGDMTIK
-334 TSFRT
+334 SGRT
-339 LTGYEQG
+339 LRGYETP
-346 LYPVAYDVA
+346 LYPVSYEMA
-355 GSGYIQK
+355 GAGYIQ
-362 SSQMS
+362 
-367 EIAGKTV
+367 
-374 SESRNLSAS
+374 ESNLSVTEGKDVSGSRYLSDS

-389 VGDYVALYKV
+389 IGGYLRLYRC
-399 QEHQG
+399 QEYQG
-404 YIALGTAESYNGIFE
+404 YISVGDTYNGIVE
-419 PAFGGS
+419 PVFAGEIS
-425 MITMQRDVQISF
+425 DAHRDIVISF
-437 DFCPRSDF
+437 DICAASDF
-445 DDDLY
+445 DDDLS
-450 FTATSGANI
+450 FKATNGGNI
-459 VSCTLDGVELGAES
+459 ISCMVDGTELPETVFS
-473 FTRLF
+473 RKFS
-478 KKTGSTAS
+478 KTGSTAA
-486 ILKSAVE
+486 LDRSAVTL
-493 IPADMTSAKKWHKV
+493 PASDGRWHNV
-507 VLTVRNA
+507 ELTVRNM
-514 NDASLFNIST
+514 ND
-524 ASSHARP
+524 
-531 GTYGFY
+531 
-537 FDNFEVRS
+537 
-545 IYDASKKKSTTLRVL
+545 KSTFTLTTAASHSKPGAYRFYLDNYQVRTLKDHADRDGSTLRVM
-560 YWNVQNGMWADQDN
+560 YWNIQNGMWADQDN

>member
-1 MSIHSTLLGQGRR
+1 MKKAVSAIIAL
-14 ILAGMLSVVMLLGSF
+14 VVFGF
-29 SCGNEITP
+29 VACEPQIEQPEEPDQEQTDTTQTP
-37 EDPDDKPETP
+37 EQDTTQTQKPE
-47 VGPDDKPDVNV
+47 V
-58 GDLEII
+58 GDSLEIK
-64 DGKARLYVCE
+64 DGMARFLLQDSPLV
-74 PEASL
+74 EAAGG
-79 RSVFGNPITDW
+79 RTDW
-90 SDYTVTVADKEYKVL
+90 TKVTVTVNGKEYIPAVQE
-105 VDDDGKAYV
+105 DGKVYV
-114 DVEESADGTYAAVL
+114 DVEDSEAAVY
-128 TSEASELYGTGY
+128 EAVLVTEETTKYHGDTPL
-140 EDVLHPFAYA
+140 EDVVHPFAYA
-150 YHTAAGV
+150 YHTLGNTLTV
-157 VASLPQYASYSKE
+157 LPKYASYDEEKGNLLSFSS
-170 NGAVLTFSTG
+170 GLSMIGLTVQG
-180 MALLEITL
+180 MTSISSIKVTDPQ
-188 KGTASVASVYVQD
+188 GTI
-201 PSGSLLGGSG
+201 LGGTGS
-211 AYDPSNGTFTMV
+211 YDPQTRSFKMEKGLPFMV
-223 KGVDFVSLNTTSKG
+223 LNCTNRGAFVSSSGNVFMIPVRSGQYSKG
-237 NFVPL
+237 LEV
-242 TDAGTKFLVPV
+242 TI
-253 PAGSYP
+253 
-259 QGLDVRVCD
+259 
-268 SEHKM
+268 
-273 CSANTGAFEVGYDR
+273 CSADHLMCR
-287 THTFRM
+287 TSIPSFTVD
-293 KYSPAKDLLFF
+293 KDKVHSCMVTWKPDKNLLFY

-309 FVWGGDVVGGSATF
+309 MVWGGDVVAGEDSFGM
-323 ALNPKDETVTT
+323 NPVAGDMTIK
-334 TSFRT
+334 SGRT
-339 LTGYEQG
+339 LRGYETP
-346 LYPVAYDVA
+346 LYPVSYEMA
-355 GSGYIQK
+355 GAGYIQ
-362 SSQMS
+362 
-367 EIAGKTV
+367 
-374 SESRNLSAS
+374 ESNLSVTEGKDVSGSRYLSDS

-389 VGDYVALYKV
+389 IGGYLRLYRC
-399 QEHQG
+399 QEYQG
-404 YIALGTAESYNGIFE
+404 YISVGDTYNGIVE
-419 PAFGGS
+419 PVFAGEIS
-425 MITMQRDVQISF
+425 DAHRDIVISF
-437 DFCPRSDF
+437 DICAASDF
-445 DDDLY
+445 DDDLS
-450 FTATSGANI
+450 FKATNGGNI
-459 VSCTLDGVELGAES
+459 ISCMVDGTELPETVFS
-473 FTRLF
+473 RKFS
-478 KKTGSTAS
+478 KTGSTAA
-486 ILKSAVE
+486 LDRSAVTL
-493 IPADMTSAKKWHKV
+493 PASDGRWHNV
-507 VLTVRNA
+507 ELTVRNM
-514 NDASLFNIST
+514 ND
-524 ASSHARP
+524 
-531 GTYGFY
+531 
-537 FDNFEVRS
+537 
-545 IYDASKKKSTTLRVL
+545 KSTFTLTTAASHSKPGAYRFYLDNYQVRTLKDHADRDGSTLRVMC
-560 YWNVQNGMWADQDN
+560 WNIQNGMWADQDN

-606 VYGTNRILPNAWAS
+606 VNGTNRILPNAWAS

>member
-1 MSIHSTLLGQGRR
+1 MKKTISAIIVLIVLGFVACDPQ
-14 ILAGMLSVVMLLGSF
+14 I
-29 SCGNEITP
+29 EQP
-37 EDPDDKPETP
+37 EEPDQEPTDTTQTQKPE
-47 VGPDDKPDVNV
+47 V
-58 GDLEII
+58 GDSLEIK
-64 DGKARLYVCE
+64 DGKARFLLQDSPLV
-74 PEASL
+74 EAAGG
-79 RSVFGNPITDW
+79 RTDW
-90 SDYTVTVADKEYKVL
+90 TKVTVTVN
-105 VDDDGKAYV
+105 GKAYV
-114 DVEESADGTYAAVL
+114 PAVQDDGKVYVDVEDSEAAVY
-128 TSEASELYGTGY
+128 EAVLVTEETTKYHGDTPL
-140 EDVLHPFAYA
+140 EDVVHPFAYA
-150 YHTAAGV
+150 YHTLGNTLTV
-157 VASLPQYASYSKE
+157 LPKYASYDEEKGNLLSFSS
-170 NGAVLTFSTG
+170 GLSMIGLTVQG
-180 MALLEITL
+180 MTSISSIKVTDPQ
-188 KGTASVASVYVQD
+188 GTI
-201 PSGSLLGGSG
+201 LGGTGS
-211 AYDPSNGTFTMV
+211 YDPQTRSFKMEKGLPFMV
-223 KGVDFVSLNTTSKG
+223 LNCTNRGAFVSSSGNVFMIPVRSGQYSKG
-237 NFVPL
+237 LEV
-242 TDAGTKFLVPV
+242 TI
-253 PAGSYP
+253 
-259 QGLDVRVCD
+259 
-268 SEHKM
+268 
-273 CSANTGAFEVGYDR
+273 CSADHLMCR
-287 THTFRM
+287 TSIPSFTVD
-293 KYSPAKDLLFF
+293 KDKVHSCMVTWKPDKNLLFY

-309 FVWGGDVVGGSATF
+309 MVWGGDVVAGEDSFGM
-323 ALNPKDETVTT
+323 NPVAGDMTIK
-334 TSFRT
+334 SGRT
-339 LTGYEQG
+339 LRGYETP
-346 LYPVAYDVA
+346 LYPVSYEMA
-355 GSGYIQK
+355 GAGYIQ
-362 SSQMS
+362 
-367 EIAGKTV
+367 
-374 SESRNLSAS
+374 ESNLSVTEGKDVSGSRYLSDS

-389 VGDYVALYKV
+389 IGGYLRLYRC
-399 QEHQG
+399 QEYQG
-404 YIALGTAESYNGIFE
+404 YISVGDTYNGIVE
-419 PAFGGS
+419 PVFAGEIS
-425 MITMQRDVQISF
+425 DAHRDIVISF
-437 DFCPRSDF
+437 DICAASDF
-445 DDDLY
+445 DDDLS
-450 FTATSGANI
+450 FKATNGGNI
-459 VSCTLDGVELGAES
+459 ISCMVDGTELPETVFS
-473 FTRLF
+473 RKFS
-478 KKTGSTAS
+478 KTGSTAA
-486 ILKSAVE
+486 LDRSAVTL
-493 IPADMTSAKKWHKV
+493 PASDGRWHNV
-507 VLTVRNA
+507 ELTVRNM
-514 NDASLFNIST
+514 ND
-524 ASSHARP
+524 
-531 GTYGFY
+531 
-537 FDNFEVRS
+537 
-545 IYDASKKKSTTLRVL
+545 KSTFTLTTAASHSKPGAYRFYLDNYQVRTLKDHADRDGSTLRVMC
-560 YWNVQNGMWADQDN
+560 WNIQNGMWADQDN